1 MLFNKHSE
9 TKQRFGIR
17 KLTIGASSVLLSTLF
32 LTVNNGQKVNAATGD
47 TVTNADSGASVT
59 KETEAN
65 KSNNDSSSVS
75 LTKDATKV
83 TNTSNGTDSIEKQKP
98 EVEDKSADAT
108 TNGSAKAD
116 DTKATEDKPSD
127 SSSDQ
132 KLTEDKTANNEK
144 QNQQQDKTATDAKS
158 SDTSEKSE
166 KAATT
171 ANNKLAKAAV
181 NKFAAK
187 AEVGAMENEEVDYTS
202 DGSARTGSNAAFPV
216 ASTSGLSDDGL
227 VATDDQGVTLSM
239 SKNTL
244 GEGGQLGKSGI
255 TVKLSGT
262 VNAGDIYTI
271 QVPDFGWGYGP
282 INDSTITTAG
292 ALGNFATAKKT
303 NVVIDGQNYANYQ
316 ITFKQGITIDSKGF
330 QIVLNNGNNYYGF
343 SKPTTTLKDGIYDQN
358 IYWSRSSKADPTK
371 ITKNP
376 TLSFTRKIETGFN
389 EPTFNLTAPDRNKV
403 SALVPDTDYQFTLKL
418 NQGTGLNG
426 LTDFT
431 AAQINSARN
440 YGSVITIPV
449 PKGFVLNQDVS
460 LKNSQIGDETTIE
473 QVGGAGGNIIIK
485 VPEGSGRQ
493 GYEGKPG
500 YVIVGRFINHP
511 ETTSTFRAADNITV
525 TEQVLTKDGTKE
537 INAVLP
543 PWQITLKGAK
553 DKPSEGEF
561 GVQAW
566 GNNNGN
572 IFTQTVPTKI
582 ANYFN
587 FTNNTALAYENNLHL
602 TFDFDDGLAIN
613 ALSTPK
619 INDVDRYGT
628 RSYTYTLTLTDGTKV
643 TGTIDAGG
651 KIDVPTKTMTV
662 TVKENDEGKEVYKDV
677 VVPVTIKSADLVPDF
692 WAAGA
697 HGDGILNYRTDGNF
711 GTNQLI
717 SDETFMAYGY
727 ISDVLNNDPNLPEN
741 TKVKSTL
748 TVSSPAYRPDTKFYA
763 TDTQTVLS
771 KDSIKSA
778 LGASANQD
786 KDNRYYSPDID
797 YTKGKYGTIGIKTSD
812 DSRKASNRIVEP
824 IFYYVLPAY
833 TNFTGDLTNIKDFNP
848 GITDGDKSKENI
860 KPKLTS
866 YMVGNQQ
873 VVKLDY
879 SGTGFV
885 YDASKGNNTNPGGGN
900 ILPIAI
906 DADAEPGVYKWNVYL
921 FTQTGIV
928 NHDAI
933 TNTSDVA
940 NKYTQNVVQEAEKAG
955 KSGSLYMIGDGNWE
969 IKTPPVAYA
978 PNTVQGNLDVKSVAN
993 GKSDDKGSEE
1003 MNYTTEIANYSSGT
1017 IKDPY
1022 MLINFPQADDDKKC
1036 FTFEL
1041 TGPEELN
1048 SVNDKLT
1055 SDDYVVYYST
1065 EQQDLPSTKDRG
1077 KVPDMTGYVTSD
1089 QVSDWSKIK
1098 SAVIKFNTTLPS
1110 GSVVGQI
1117 VFKGKDSTLKT
1128 DAGKS
1133 ANFRAAVMGE
1143 TLNPFITENTTI
1155 TVVGKSTVNTRL
1167 HYKDTDGQDHY
1178 INVPTMTKEYN
1189 DNVDT
1194 MNSSDFDLN
1203 SIPKELIPDHYEL
1216 VANQTP
1222 SIINNEDG
1230 NSKDATAEFNKIVTY
1245 AFDGDTV
1252 QFELVPKIDKATQT
1266 INRTVHFRTDGD
1278 NSEEVAED
1286 VSTPVTVTE
1295 LTNEV
1300 TGEKQYSAKI
1310 NVNGQTQNLAVLVG
1324 QNGQI
1329 SLTLPKVD
1337 IPAVSDYY
1345 VVDSTK
1351 TQADAISKT
1360 FAFTKDGTLTFENT
1374 VKYAPVKQELQIK
1387 VYDDESNTPGQ
1398 ALDTTDSGATTN
1410 FTGNSKSDFPADV
1423 ATNLE
1428 ALKAYYENK
1437 NYVVETLPAATGK
1450 FDSTNNGSGADKQ
1463 VQVLEVHL
1471 KHAKDVKTE
1480 SIKVVREVTYSVDS
1494 KLPDAPKAPD
1504 AKVDT
1509 FDGVFSRTVTTD
1521 KVNSNVTKSDWS
1533 GTYTSYGVTSPKLAD
1548 GYHPDKE
1555 VAAKATI
1562 SADFLKNAGKDEIAK
1577 LISDGLKVSDE
1588 VVYSADKQTV
1598 KIRVYDDTTNSE
1610 LSPVTAKSELE
1621 GQGKNVEIS
1630 LDGLTNSDIPAEFSS
1645 NIDLLKSYYESK
1657 GYKFVSNTDIPAK
1670 FDATSNGTGQTDST
1684 PQYVDIHLEHALSLE
1699 KETKTVTRTINY
1711 YDQDQN
1717 KLINEANPKVTEA
1730 QTIEQKV
1737 DFERYAVRD
1746 QVTKQIIG
1754 YATPDQV
1761 TTTGDQTTLK
1771 QADGFTHTTGEAS
1784 DATAAFVVTSDKAV
1798 LPSQVNYDLSKYGY
1812 EAPTDKDGK
1821 SFAQIDEV
1829 TPLPTDKNTVVNVYY
1844 REKVVT
1850 VTVDNPPT
1858 AGTKVPETDTEF
1870 PPNNWDK
1877 DVATN
1882 VSTRTIHY
1890 VYDENTFVN
1899 GKDVSGQLVPGLKD
1913 IEQTVVFT
1921 QSAKIN
1927 LVTGVVSYRGDW
1939 KAHNSTTTNQQG
1951 ETITTDGGNS
1961 FAEVASPSS
1970 KTGYPELK
1978 GYTPHQEVV
1987 NAAKATHGVNAGD
2000 IYVKYV
2006 GNDSLVQIKY
2016 VDEDTGHTLKVD
2028 TKNGKSGE
2036 TFDYSTTDT
2045 IADYEKSG
2053 YELIHDGFTE
2063 NDGNLNN
2070 KTFDS
2075 YDDVPDSQRPE
2086 TINQKWKVTLK
2097 HKKITVTNDDPKDP
2111 DGKIT
2116 TDKGYDHNYPT
2127 GVSETDLNNTVR
2139 RNISF
2144 IYTDKPEGSN
2154 QAFPTETQ
2162 EVAYK
2167 RQATIDLVKLAN
2179 GDSDAVSYSNWKP
2192 KEAGKESFDSYQ
2204 VKPIKGYV
2212 ANYELVPSADVHK
2225 DQDGKAENGQ
2235 DVVVKYSPVGKIIPI
2250 DKDGNEIPNAPTPKY
2265 NNDPTDPTKTTTT
2278 NVPEIPGYHA
2288 EVPNVTP
2295 DNPLEDTKVVYV
2307 KNTQAIDLVY
2317 VDTKTNTT
2325 LTTQNDV
2332 AHGDSGSTIPTSV
2345 TDTLNSTIQSYL
2357 DKGYVIDPYKVSG
2370 TVPDTF
2376 DFSDQT
2382 ADGADKEHQVV
2393 TIYLTHGTVTVTGN
2407 DPKTPGEPIN
2417 PKDPNGSKYPPEAG
2431 KDNLVI
2437 SSQNIIHY
2445 YDEAGNKL
2453 RDDKVTTDDST
2464 LTREVTIDKVTSDVI
2479 STGKW
2484 TGGKE
2489 YENVNTPVVNG
2500 YYTDRVSAGA
2510 STVTP
2515 ADADPNSGRVHN
2527 GVITN
2532 ETTVIYHPMG
2542 HIIPIDKSGNPI
2554 PGAETPIFNND
2565 PNDPTKGSTTKSP
2578 IIPGYHLETPSDSA
2592 ITPDEPGKDR
2602 PVVYVA
2608 DTQELKVQV
2617 FDLDGDTP
2625 DEPLK
2630 TDKTGA
2636 TVGFTGDSFT
2646 NFPSDVAT
2654 NVDSLI
2660 KYYTDRGY
2668 LVKTKP
2674 SDEELSGKFDGDKT
2688 QTQYL
2693 KLQLVHD
2700 KVTVSGEDENTPAP
2714 DTPINE
2720 NDPDSV
2726 KYPSD
2731 VSKDNLVISSEVII
2745 HYEGAGEKTPK
2756 NVIRTVDK
2764 TLTRT
2769 VTIDK
2774 VTGKVTNTSDWSS
2787 NTIEYESVLTPQIQG
2802 YTSDK
2807 VQVDKVSITK
2817 DNAGEAKNGKITYT
2831 FNVVYTPDK
2840 QQLILKVH
2848 DEDTQSYLGDPVIFD
2863 GYTDQE
2869 VGNSPVDK
2877 LEELKKK
2884 YLDLGY
2890 EIVEIPQLDKNYDD
2904 TPNVGGEPDKKPQV
2918 FVLKVK
2924 HRIVP
2929 VTPDDPKTPDDIIP
2943 DSNQN
2948 YPGGLTETDLSRTIT
2963 RTIIVHYPSGTNQE
2977 IKQVVIYTRTA
2988 TVDAVTKEVKYS
3000 AWTTKNSNWPKYVAP
3015 VVPGYTPDKDM
3026 IELTYV
3032 PADGKD
3038 VTVEI
3043 NYTADPEPDEPATPV
3058 KPGEPITPV
3067 TPTKPGKQTKS
3078 VKPKPTKPEKP
3089 AKQIKHEVVKLVKET
3104 KGKQL
3109 YGSAQAKVDSKA
3121 AQNVV
3126 DKTNGNNDKKLPQT
3140 NGESNWQLSLL
3151 GVGVLALALLVWKK
3165 KRDDE

>member
-1 MLFNKHSE
+1 MRQILF
-9 TKQRFGIR
+9 
-17 KLTIGASSVLLSTLF
+17 
-32 LTVNNGQKVNAATGD
+32 
-47 TVTNADSGASVT
+47 
-59 KETEAN
+59 
-65 KSNNDSSSVS
+65 
-75 LTKDATKV
+75 KV
-83 TNTSNGTDSIEKQKP
+83 T
-98 EVEDKSADAT
+98 
-108 TNGSAKAD
+108 
-116 DTKATEDKPSD
+116 
-127 SSSDQ
+127 
-132 KLTEDKTANNEK
+132 LM
-144 QNQQQDKTATDAKS
+144 
-158 SDTSEKSE
+158 
-166 KAATT
+166 
-171 ANNKLAKAAV
+171 L
-181 NKFAAK
+181 
-187 AEVGAMENEEVDYTS
+187 
-202 DGSARTGSNAAFPV
+202 
-216 ASTSGLSDDGL
+216 
-227 VATDDQGVTLSM
+227 
-239 SKNTL
+239 
-244 GEGGQLGKSGI
+244 
-255 TVKLSGT
+255 
-262 VNAGDIYTI
+262 
-271 QVPDFGWGYGP
+271 
-282 INDSTITTAG
+282 
-292 ALGNFATAKKT
+292 
-303 NVVIDGQNYANYQ
+303 
-316 ITFKQGITIDSKGF
+316 
-330 QIVLNNGNNYYGF
+330 
-343 SKPTTTLKDGIYDQN
+343 
-358 IYWSRSSKADPTK
+358 
-371 ITKNP
+371 
-376 TLSFTRKIETGFN
+376 
-389 EPTFNLTAPDRNKV
+389 
-403 SALVPDTDYQFTLKL
+403 
-418 NQGTGLNG
+418 
-426 LTDFT
+426 
-431 AAQINSARN
+431 
-440 YGSVITIPV
+440 
-449 PKGFVLNQDVS
+449 
-460 LKNSQIGDETTIE
+460 
-473 QVGGAGGNIIIK
+473 
-485 VPEGSGRQ
+485 
-493 GYEGKPG
+493 
-500 YVIVGRFINHP
+500 
-511 ETTSTFRAADNITV
+511 
-525 TEQVLTKDGTKE
+525 
-537 INAVLP
+537 
-543 PWQITLKGAK
+543 
-553 DKPSEGEF
+553 
-561 GVQAW
+561 
-566 GNNNGN
+566 
-572 IFTQTVPTKI
+572 
-582 ANYFN
+582 
-587 FTNNTALAYENNLHL
+587 
-602 TFDFDDGLAIN
+602 
-613 ALSTPK
+613 
-619 INDVDRYGT
+619 
-628 RSYTYTLTLTDGTKV
+628 
-643 TGTIDAGG
+643 
-651 KIDVPTKTMTV
+651 
-662 TVKENDEGKEVYKDV
+662 
-677 VVPVTIKSADLVPDF
+677 
-692 WAAGA
+692 
-697 HGDGILNYRTDGNF
+697 
-711 GTNQLI
+711 
-717 SDETFMAYGY
+717 
-727 ISDVLNNDPNLPEN
+727 
-741 TKVKSTL
+741 
-748 TVSSPAYRPDTKFYA
+748 
-763 TDTQTVLS
+763 
-771 KDSIKSA
+771 
-778 LGASANQD
+778 
-786 KDNRYYSPDID
+786 
-797 YTKGKYGTIGIKTSD
+797 
-812 DSRKASNRIVEP
+812 
-824 IFYYVLPAY
+824 
-833 TNFTGDLTNIKDFNP
+833 
-848 GITDGDKSKENI
+848 
-860 KPKLTS
+860 
-866 YMVGNQQ
+866 
-873 VVKLDY
+873 
-879 SGTGFV
+879 
-885 YDASKGNNTNPGGGN
+885 
-900 ILPIAI
+900 
-906 DADAEPGVYKWNVYL
+906 
-921 FTQTGIV
+921 
-928 NHDAI
+928 
-933 TNTSDVA
+933 
-940 NKYTQNVVQEAEKAG
+940 
-955 KSGSLYMIGDGNWE
+955 
-969 IKTPPVAYA
+969 
-978 PNTVQGNLDVKSVAN
+978 KSVAN

-1003 MNYTTEIANYSSGT
+1003 MNYATEIANYSSGS

-1022 MLINFPQADDDKKC
+1022 MLINFPQADPKNS

-1041 TGPEELN
+1041 TGPEEFIALN
-1048 SVNDKLT
+1048 NNLGK
-1055 SDDYVVYYST
+1055 DDFTTYYST
-1065 EQQDLPSTKDRG
+1065 KTQDLPTVKDRG
-1077 KVPDMTGYVTSD
+1077 KVPDMTGYVTAG
-1089 QVSDWSKIK
+1089 QVTDWSKIK
-1098 SAVIKFNTTLPS
+1098 SAVIKFNTTLP
-1110 GSVVGQI
+1110 GGTVLGQI

-1128 DAGKS
+1128 DAGKTS
-1133 ANFRAAVMGE
+1133 YFRAAVMGE
-1143 TLNPFITENTTI
+1143 TINPFLTENTSI
-1155 TVVGKSTVNTRL
+1155 KVVGKSTINTRL
-1167 HYKDTDGQDHY
+1167 HYQDTDRQDHY

-1189 DNVDT
+1189 DNVDR
-1194 MNSSDFDLN
+1194 MKSSDFVLN

-1216 VANQTP
+1216 VANQVP

-1230 NSKDATAEFNKIVTY
+1230 NSKDATAEFNKKVTY
-1245 AFDGDTV
+1245 AFDGDIV
-1252 QFELVPKIDKATQT
+1252 QFELAPKIDKATQT
-1266 INRTVHFRTDGD
+1266 INRTVHFMDD
-1278 NSEEVAED
+1278 NNQKVARD

-1310 NVNGQTQNLAVLVG
+1310 TVNGQTQYLPVLVG

-1337 IPAVSDYY
+1337 ILAVSDYY

-1387 VYDDESNTPGQ
+1387 VYDDESITPGQ

-1562 SADFLKNAGKDEIAK
+1562 SADFLKNAGEDEIAK
-1577 LISDGLKVSDE
+1577 LMSDGLKVSDE

-1645 NIDLLKSYYESK
+1645 NIYLLKSYYESK

-1699 KETKTVTRTINY
+1699 RETKTVTRKINY
-1711 YDQDQN
+1711 YDKDQKNQNNQN

-1737 DFERYAVRD
+1737 DFERYAVID

-1812 EAPTDKDGK
+1812 EAPTTADSA
-1821 SFAQIDEV
+1821 SFAQVDEV
-1829 TPLPTDKNTVVNVYY
+1829 TPKPTDDDTVVNVYY

-1850 VTVDNPPT
+1850 VTVDNPPVEGSEVP
-1858 AGTKVPETDTEF
+1858 GTDAKF
-1870 PPNNWDK
+1870 PANDWSAQK
-1877 DVATN
+1877 ATN
-1882 VSTRTIHY
+1882 TSTRTIHY
-1890 VYDENTFVN
+1890 IYDEKTFVN
-1899 GKDVSGQLVPGLKD
+1899 GEDVSGQPVLGLKD
-1913 IEQTVVFT
+1913 IEQKVNFT
-1921 QSAKIN
+1921 QSATIN
-1927 LVTGVVSYRGDW
+1927 LVTGKVIYQGDW
-1939 KAHNSTTTNQQG
+1939 KVHNSTTTNQQG
-1951 ETITTDGGNS
+1951 EIITTNGGNS

-1987 NAAKATHGVNAGD
+1987 NEAKATHGVNAGD

-2053 YELIHDGFTE
+2053 YELVHDGFTE

-2278 NVPEIPGYHA
+2278 DVPEIPGYHA

-2307 KNTQAIDLVY
+2307 KNTQVIDLVY

-2431 KDNLVI
+2431 KDKLVI

-2445 YDEAGNKL
+2445 YDEAGNKIL
-2453 RDDKVTTDDST
+2453 DDKVTTDDST

-2500 YYTDRVSAGA
+2500 YYTDRASAGA

-2542 HIIPIDKSGNPI
+2542 HIIPIDKSGKKI

-2565 PNDPTKGSTTKSP
+2565 PNDPTKGSTTNSP
-2578 IIPGYHLETPSDSA
+2578 IIPGYHLETPSDSE

-2608 DTQELKVQV
+2608 
-2617 FDLDGDTP
+2617 
-2625 DEPLK
+2625 
-2630 TDKTGA
+2630 
-2636 TVGFTGDSFT
+2636 
-2646 NFPSDVAT
+2646 
-2654 NVDSLI
+2654 
-2660 KYYTDRGY
+2660 
-2668 LVKTKP
+2668 
-2674 SDEELSGKFDGDKT
+2674 
-2688 QTQYL
+2688 
-2693 KLQLVHD
+2693 
-2700 KVTVSGEDENTPAP
+2700 
-2714 DTPINE
+2714 
-2720 NDPDSV
+2720 
-2726 KYPSD
+2726 
-2731 VSKDNLVISSEVII
+2731 
-2745 HYEGAGEKTPK
+2745 
-2756 NVIRTVDK
+2756 
-2764 TLTRT
+2764 
-2769 VTIDK
+2769 
-2774 VTGKVTNTSDWSS
+2774 
-2787 NTIEYESVLTPQIQG
+2787 
-2802 YTSDK
+2802 
-2807 VQVDKVSITK
+2807 
-2817 DNAGEAKNGKITYT
+2817 
-2831 FNVVYTPDK
+2831 DK

-2904 TPNVGGEPDKKPQV
+2904 TPNVGGEPDKEPQV

-2963 RTIIVHYPSGTNQE
+2963 RTIVVNFPSGTSQE
-2977 IKQVVIYTRTA
+2977 IKQVVTYTRTA

-3043 NYTADPEPDEPATPV
+3043 NYTADPEPDEPTTPV

-3067 TPTKPGKQTKS
+3067 TPTKPTTPTKP
-3078 VKPKPTKPEKP
+3078 VKPTKPSKPKKP
-3089 AKQIKHEVVKLVKET
+3089 AKQTKPEVVKPVKET

-3126 DKTNGNNDKKLPQT
+3126 DKTNRNNDKKLPQT

-3151 GVGVLALALLVWKK
+3151 GVGVLALALLVLKK

>member
-17 KLTIGASSVLLSTLF
+17 KLTIGATSVLLSTLF
-32 LTVNNGQKVNAATGD
+32 LTVNNGQKVHAATD
-47 TVTNADSGASVT
+47 ETVTRTD
-59 KETEAN
+59 N
-65 KSNNDSSSVS
+65 KS
-75 LTKDATKV
+75 
-83 TNTSNGTDSIEKQKP
+83 G
-98 EVEDKSADAT
+98 
-108 TNGSAKAD
+108 
-116 DTKATEDKPSD
+116 TEDNAVITENSETTDKAQEAAD
-127 SSSDQ
+127 VTE
-132 KLTEDKTANNEK
+132 KTNEDKTATTEEK
-144 QNQQQDKTATDAKS
+144 QTGDVAK
-158 SDTSEKSE
+158 TSEKVDDN
-166 KAATT
+166 AATDKSSET
-171 ANNKLAKAAV
+171 QASEDKVSSDDKTTDVANTELLRQLTIKKSLLLLTRLKKNNVTTPTSEVAKPAVNNKLADPAPAPS
-181 NKFAAK
+181 
-187 AEVGAMENEEVDYTS
+187 T
-202 DGSARTGSNAAFPV
+202 
-216 ASTSGLSDDGL
+216 ASLSDDGL
-227 VATDDQGVTLSM
+227 VATDDHGVTLSM

-262 VNAGDIYTI
+262 VSAGDVYNI
-271 QVPDFGWGYGP
+271 QVPDFGWGYGWGQYGP

-330 QIVLNNGNNYYGF
+330 QIVLNNGNNYYGQGRP
-343 SKPTTTLKDGIYDQN
+343 STTIKDGKYYQN
-358 IYWSRSSKADPTK
+358 IYWSRSSQADPTK

-376 TLSFTRKIETGFN
+376 TLSFIRKVETGFN
-389 EPTFNLTAPDRNKV
+389 KPTFNLTAPDRNKV

-449 PKGFVLNQDVS
+449 PEGFVLNQDISV
-460 LKNSQIGDETTIE
+460 KNSQIGDKTTIK
-473 QVGGAGGNIIIK
+473 QVGGAGGDIIIT
-485 VPEGSGRQ
+485 VPKGSGRQ
-493 GYEGKPG
+493 GFESAPG

-511 ETTSTFRAADNITV
+511 ETTSTFTAAGNITV

-537 INAVLP
+537 IKAVLP

-553 DKPSEGEF
+553 DKPSEGQF

-628 RSYTYTLTLTDGTKV
+628 RSYAYTLTLTDGTKV

-651 KIDVPTKTMTV
+651 KIDVPTKTMTI
-662 TVKENDEGKEVYKDV
+662 TAKSHDKDGKEEFKDI
-677 VVPVTIKSADLVPDF
+677 VVPVTIKSADLVPNF

-697 HGDGILNYRTDGNF
+697 HGDNILNYRTGGNF

-727 ISDVLNNDPNLPEN
+727 ISDVLNNDLHLPKD

-763 TDTQTVLS
+763 TDTQTVMS

-778 LGASANQD
+778 LWASGKQDAN
-786 KDNRYYSPDID
+786 NRYYSPEID
-797 YTKGKYGTIGIKTSD
+797 YTKEKYGSISINVSN
-812 DSRKASNRIVEP
+812 DSKKASNRIVEP
-824 IFYYVLPAY
+824 TFYYVLPAY
-833 TNFTGDLTNIKDFNP
+833 TNFTGDLTNLLNLNP

-873 VVKLDY
+873 VIKLDY

-885 YDASKGNNTNPGGGN
+885 YDANKDGNT
-900 ILPIAI
+900 LPIAI

-955 KSGSLYMIGDGNWE
+955 KSGSLYMIGQGDWE

-1003 MNYTTEIANYSSGT
+1003 MNYATEIANYSSGS

-1022 MLINFPQADDDKKC
+1022 MLINFPQADPKNG

-1041 TGPEELN
+1041 TGPEEFIALN
-1048 SVNDKLT
+1048 NNLGK
-1055 SDDYVVYYST
+1055 DDFTTYYST
-1065 EQQDLPSTKDRG
+1065 KTQDLPTVKDRG
-1077 KVPDMTGYVTSD
+1077 KVPDMTGYVTAG
-1089 QVSDWSKIK
+1089 QVTDWSKIK
-1098 SAVIKFNTTLPS
+1098 SAVIKFNTTLP
-1110 GSVVGQI
+1110 GGTVLGQI

-1128 DAGKS
+1128 DAGKTS
-1133 ANFRAAVMGE
+1133 YFRAAVMGE
-1143 TLNPFITENTTI
+1143 TINPFLTENTSI
-1155 TVVGKSTVNTRL
+1155 KVVGKSTVNTRL
-1167 HYKDTDGQDHY
+1167 HYQDTDRQDHY

-1194 MNSSDFDLN
+1194 MKSSDFALN

-1216 VANQTP
+1216 VANQVP

-1230 NSKDATAEFNKIVTY
+1230 NSKDATAEFNKTVTY
-1245 AFDGDTV
+1245 AFDGDIV
-1252 QFELVPKIDKATQT
+1252 QFELEPKIDKATQT

-1310 NVNGQTQNLAVLVG
+1310 TVNGQTQDLLVHVG

-1337 IPAVSDYY
+1337 IPDVSDYY

-1360 FAFTKDGTLTFENT
+1360 FTFTKDGSLTFENT

-1387 VYDDESNTPGQ
+1387 VYDDDSDTPDQ
-1398 ALDTTDSGATTN
+1398 DLDTTESGATTD

-1423 ATNLE
+1423 ATNLQ
-1428 ALKAYYENK
+1428 ALKDYYERK
-1437 NYVVETLPAATGK
+1437 NYEVVTLPAASGK
-1450 FDSTNNGSGADKQ
+1450 FDSTNNGSGADTQ
-1463 VQVLEVHL
+1463 VQFLEVHL
-1471 KHAKDVKTE
+1471 KHVKDVKTE

-1494 KLPDAPKAPD
+1494 TSPDAPKAPD

-1521 KVNSNVTKSDWS
+1521 KVNNNVTKSDWS
-1533 GTYTSYGVTSPKLAD
+1533 GTYTSNGVTSPKLAD

-1555 VAAKATI
+1555 IAAKATI
-1562 SADFLKNAGKDEIAK
+1562 SADFLKNTGEDEIAR

-1630 LDGLTNSDIPAEFSS
+1630 LDGLTNSDIPDKFSS

-1657 GYKFVSNTDIPAK
+1657 GYKFVSNTAIPAK

-1684 PQYVDIHLEHALSLE
+1684 PQYVDIHLEHVLSLE
-1699 KETKTVTRTINY
+1699 RETKTVTRKINY
-1711 YDQDQN
+1711 YDKDQKNQNNQN

-1821 SFAQIDEV
+1821 SFAQVDEV

-1890 VYDENTFVN
+1890 VYDKNTFVN
-1899 GKDVSGQLVPGLKD
+1899 GKDVSGQPVPGLKD

-1927 LVTGVVSYRGDW
+1927 LVTGDVIYQGDW
-1939 KAHNSTTTNQQG
+1939 KAHNSTTTNQQR

-1961 FAEVASPSS
+1961 FAEVISPSS
-1970 KTGYPELK
+1970 KTGYLELK

-1987 NAAKATHGVNAGD
+1987 NAAEATHGVNAGD

-2006 GNDSLVQIKY
+2006 GNDSLVQIEY
-2016 VDEDTGHTLKVD
+2016 VDEDTRNALTVD
-2028 TKNGKSGE
+2028 KKTGKSGE
-2036 TFDYSTTDT
+2036 KLEYSTTDL
-2045 IADYEKSG
+2045 IKEYEKQG
-2053 YELIHDGFTE
+2053 YELVHDGFIA
-2063 NDGNLNN
+2063 NDGNHN
-2070 KTFDS
+2070 KETFDS
-2075 YDDVPDSQRPE
+2075 YDDIPNGEHPE
-2086 TINQKWKVTLK
+2086 TINQKWTVTLK
-2097 HKKITVTNDDPKDP
+2097 HKKKTVTSNEPKDP
-2111 DGKIT
+2111 TEKIT
-2116 TDKGYDHNYPT
+2116 DGDYSHDYPANV
-2127 GVSETDLNNTVR
+2127 GQNDLNNTVS

-2144 IYTDKPEGSN
+2144 IYTDKPEGEN
-2154 QAFPTETQ
+2154 QAFPPVTQ
-2162 EVAYK
+2162 EVSYK
-2167 RQATIDLVKLAN
+2167 RDATIDLVKLAK
-2179 GDSDAVSYSNWKP
+2179 GDADAVSYTNWEP
-2192 KEAGKESFDSYQ
+2192 KEAGKESFDNNPVQ
-2204 VKPIKGYV
+2204 VVDGYV
-2212 ANYELVPSADVHK
+2212 ADYVVVPSQDVPK
-2225 DQDGKAENGQ
+2225 DENDKAQNGQ
-2235 DVVVKYSPVGKIIPI
+2235 NIVVKYSPVGKIIPV
-2250 DKDGNEIPNAPTPKY
+2250 DKDGHEIPDASTPKY
-2265 NNDPTDPTKTTTT
+2265 KNDHNDPTKTTTT
-2278 NVPEIPGYHA
+2278 DVPEIPGYHA

-2295 DNPLEDTKVVYV
+2295 DKPDEDTKVVYV
-2307 KNTQAIDLVY
+2307 KNTQTIDLVY
-2317 VDTKTNTT
+2317 VDTTTGQT
-2325 LTTQNDV
+2325 LTTQVNVDQ
-2332 AHGDSGSTIPTSV
+2332 GDSGSAIPTSV
-2345 TDTLNSTIQSYL
+2345 TDTLNATTQSYL
-2357 DKGYVIDPYKVSG
+2357 DKGYVIDTAKAKE
-2370 TVPDTF
+2370 TVPGKF
-2376 DFSDQT
+2376 DYSGQNTDGSDAQP
-2382 ADGADKEHQVV
+2382 QVV
-2393 TIYLTHGTVTVTGN
+2393 TIYLKHGTEIITST
-2407 DPKTPGEPIN
+2407 DPKDAD
-2417 PKDPNGSKYPPEAG
+2417 KS
-2431 KDNLVI
+2431 NLTI
-2437 SSQNIIHY
+2437 SSQNIVHY
-2445 YDEAGNKL
+2445 EGAGNDTPKDVV
-2453 RDDKVTTDDST
+2453 RTDDST
-2464 LTREVTIDKVTSDVI
+2464 LTRTVTIDKVTGEVLETS
-2479 STGKW
+2479 KW
-2484 TGGKE
+2484 TGKKE
-2489 YENVNTPVVNG
+2489 YDDVDTRVVNG
-2500 YYTDRVSAGA
+2500 YYADTKAAGA
-2510 STVTP
+2510 SKVTTDDVSR
-2515 ADADPNSGRVHN
+2515 AKD

-2532 ETTVIYHPMG
+2532 ETTVTYHPMG
-2542 HIIPIDKSGNPI
+2542 KIIPVDKNGNPI
-2554 PGAETPIFNND
+2554 PGSKTPIFNND
-2565 PNDPTKGSTTKSP
+2565 PNDPTKATTTDSP
-2578 IIPGYHLETPSDSA
+2578 IIPGYHLDNPDESS
-2592 ITPDEPGKDR
+2592 ITPDDPGKDR
-2602 PVVYVA
+2602 KVVYVA
-2608 DTQELKVQV
+2608 DTQNLVVQV
-2617 FDLDGDTP
+2617 FDKDSKTSDQPLDT
-2625 DEPLK
+2625 
-2630 TDKTGA
+2630 TKTGA
-2636 TVGFTGDSFT
+2636 TVEFTGDSFT
-2646 NFPSDVAT
+2646 NFPTDIAT
-2654 NVDSLI
+2654 NIDALI
-2660 KYYTDRGY
+2660 KYYEARGY
-2668 LVKTKP
+2668 KVKTKP
-2674 SDEELSGKFDGDKT
+2674 SPDELSAKFDGDKDI
-2688 QTQYL
+2688 TQYL
-2693 KLQLVHD
+2693 KLVLTHD
-2700 KVTVSGEDENTPAP
+2700 TEIVTGENPKTPG
-2714 DTPINE
+2714 TPINPD
-2720 NDPDSV
+2720 DPDSPT
-2726 KYPSD
+2726 YGEETSREH
-2731 VSKDNLVISSEVII
+2731 LVIKSVDVIE
-2745 HYEGAGEKTPK
+2745 YEGAGDKTPET
-2756 NVIRTVDK
+2756 N
-2764 TLTRT
+2764 TRT
-2769 VTIDK
+2769 NDATLIKNVTIDK
-2774 VTGKVTNTSDWSS
+2774 VTGEVIATGEWTGKF
-2787 NTIEYESVLTPQIQG
+2787 IYKPIKTPKIDG
-2802 YTSDK
+2802 YT
-2807 VQVDKVSITK
+2807 VSLE
-2817 DNAGEAKNGKITYT
+2817 NAGGTAISSGDANEAVAGVITRKVK
-2831 FNVVYTPDK
+2831 VVYTPEK
-2840 QQLILKVH
+2840 QELQLKVY
-2848 DEDTQSYLGDPVIFD
+2848 DQDLDKYLGRTDSFY
-2863 GYTDQE
+2863 GWTDQE
-2869 VGNSPVDK
+2869 VGEDPQTRLD
-2877 LEELKKK
+2877 ELKKQFAERGF
-2884 YLDLGY
+2884 D
-2890 EIVEIPQLDKNYDD
+2890 IVEVPKLAKNYDNTENGTSD
-2904 TPNVGGEPDKKPQV
+2904 QDNKPQV
-2918 FVLKVK
+2918 FVLVVK
-2924 HRIVP
+2924 HHIET
-2929 VTPDDPKTPDDIIP
+2929 VTPDDPKTPEDKIP
-2943 DSNQN
+2943 N
-2948 YPGGLTETDLSRTIT
+2948 TIKIT
-2963 RTIIVHYPSGTNQE
+2963 L
-2977 IKQVVIYTRTA
+2977 
-2988 TVDAVTKEVKYS
+2988 
-3000 AWTTKNSNWPKYVAP
+3000 VA
-3015 VVPGYTPDKDM
+3015 
-3026 IELTYV
+3026 
-3032 PADGKD
+3032 
-3038 VTVEI
+3038 
-3043 NYTADPEPDEPATPV
+3043 
-3058 KPGEPITPV
+3058 
-3067 TPTKPGKQTKS
+3067 
-3078 VKPKPTKPEKP
+3078 
-3089 AKQIKHEVVKLVKET
+3089 
-3104 KGKQL
+3104 
-3109 YGSAQAKVDSKA
+3109 
-3121 AQNVV
+3121 
-3126 DKTNGNNDKKLPQT
+3126 
-3140 NGESNWQLSLL
+3140 
-3151 GVGVLALALLVWKK
+3151 
-3165 KRDDE
+3165 

>member
-17 KLTIGASSVLLSTLF
+17 KLTIGATSVLLSTLF
-32 LTVNNGQKVNAATGD
+32 LTVNNGQKVHAATD
-47 TVTNADSGASVT
+47 ETVTRTD
-59 KETEAN
+59 N
-65 KSNNDSSSVS
+65 KS
-75 LTKDATKV
+75 
-83 TNTSNGTDSIEKQKP
+83 G
-98 EVEDKSADAT
+98 
-108 TNGSAKAD
+108 
-116 DTKATEDKPSD
+116 TEDNAVITENSETTDKAQEAAD
-127 SSSDQ
+127 VTE
-132 KLTEDKTANNEK
+132 KTNEDKTATTEEK
-144 QNQQQDKTATDAKS
+144 QTGDVAK
-158 SDTSEKSE
+158 TSEKVDDN
-166 KAATT
+166 AATDKSSET
-171 ANNKLAKAAV
+171 QASEDKVSSDDKTTDVANTELLRQLTIKKSLLLLTRLKKNNVTTPTSEVAKPAVNNKLADPAPAPS
-181 NKFAAK
+181 
-187 AEVGAMENEEVDYTS
+187 T
-202 DGSARTGSNAAFPV
+202 
-216 ASTSGLSDDGL
+216 ASLSDDGL
-227 VATDDQGVTLSM
+227 VATDDHGVTLSM

-262 VNAGDIYTI
+262 VSAGDVYNI
-271 QVPDFGWGYGP
+271 QVPDFGWGYGWGQYGP

-330 QIVLNNGNNYYGF
+330 QIVLNNGNNYYGQGRP
-343 SKPTTTLKDGIYDQN
+343 STTIKDGKYYQN
-358 IYWSRSSKADPTK
+358 IYWSRSSQADPTK

-376 TLSFTRKIETGFN
+376 TLSFIRKVETGFN
-389 EPTFNLTAPDRNKV
+389 KPTFNLTAPDRNKV

-449 PKGFVLNQDVS
+449 PEGFVLNQDISV
-460 LKNSQIGDETTIE
+460 KNSQIGDKTTIK
-473 QVGGAGGNIIIK
+473 QVGGAGGDIIIT
-485 VPEGSGRQ
+485 VPKGSGRQ
-493 GYEGKPG
+493 GFESAPG

-511 ETTSTFRAADNITV
+511 ETTSTFTAAGNITV

-537 INAVLP
+537 IKAVLP

-553 DKPSEGEF
+553 DKPSEGQF

-587 FTNNTALAYENNLHL
+587 FTNNSALAYENNLHL

-628 RSYTYTLTLTDGTKV
+628 RSYAYTLTLTDGTKV

-651 KIDVPTKTMTV
+651 KIDVPTKTMTI
-662 TVKENDEGKEVYKDV
+662 TAKSHDKDGKEEFKDI
-677 VVPVTIKSADLVPDF
+677 VVPVTIKSADLVPNF

-697 HGDGILNYRTDGNF
+697 HGDNILNYRTGGNF

-727 ISDVLNNDPNLPEN
+727 ISDVLNNDLHLPKD

-763 TDTQTVLS
+763 TDTQTVMS

-778 LGASANQD
+778 LWASGKQDAN
-786 KDNRYYSPDID
+786 NRYYSPEID
-797 YTKGKYGTIGIKTSD
+797 YTKEKYGSISINVSN
-812 DSRKASNRIVEP
+812 DSKKASNRIVEP
-824 IFYYVLPAY
+824 TFYYVLPAY
-833 TNFTGDLTNIKDFNP
+833 TNFTGDLTNLLNLNP

-873 VVKLDY
+873 VIKLDY

-885 YDASKGNNTNPGGGN
+885 YDANKDGNT
-900 ILPIAI
+900 LPIAI

-1003 MNYTTEIANYSSGT
+1003 MNYATEIANYSSGS

-1022 MLINFPQADDDKKC
+1022 MLINFPQADPKNG

-1041 TGPEELN
+1041 TGPEEFIALN
-1048 SVNDKLT
+1048 NNLGK
-1055 SDDYVVYYST
+1055 DDFTTYYST
-1065 EQQDLPSTKDRG
+1065 KTQDLPTVKDRG
-1077 KVPDMTGYVTSD
+1077 KVPDMTGYVTAG
-1089 QVSDWSKIK
+1089 QVTDWSKIK
-1098 SAVIKFNTTLPS
+1098 SAVIKFNTTLP
-1110 GSVVGQI
+1110 GGTVLGQI

-1128 DAGKS
+1128 DAGKTS
-1133 ANFRAAVMGE
+1133 YFRAAVMGE
-1143 TLNPFITENTTI
+1143 TINPFLTENTSI
-1155 TVVGKSTVNTRL
+1155 KVVGKSTVNTRL
-1167 HYKDTDGQDHY
+1167 HYQDTDRQDHY

-1194 MNSSDFDLN
+1194 MKSSDFALN

-1216 VANQTP
+1216 VANQVP

-1230 NSKDATAEFNKIVTY
+1230 NSKDATAEFNKTVTY
-1245 AFDGDTV
+1245 AFDGDIV
-1252 QFELVPKIDKATQT
+1252 QFELEPKIDKATQT

-1310 NVNGQTQNLAVLVG
+1310 TVNGQTQDLLVHVG

-1337 IPAVSDYY
+1337 IPDVSDYY

-1360 FAFTKDGTLTFENT
+1360 FTFTKDGSLTFENT

-1387 VYDDESNTPGQ
+1387 VYDDDSDTPDQ
-1398 ALDTTDSGATTN
+1398 DLDTTESGATTD

-1423 ATNLE
+1423 ATNLQ
-1428 ALKAYYENK
+1428 ALKDYYERK
-1437 NYVVETLPAATGK
+1437 NYEVVTLPAASGK
-1450 FDSTNNGSGADKQ
+1450 FDSTNNGSGADTQ
-1463 VQVLEVHL
+1463 VQFLEVHL
-1471 KHAKDVKTE
+1471 KHVKDVKTE

-1494 KLPDAPKAPD
+1494 TSPDAPKAPD

-1521 KVNSNVTKSDWS
+1521 KVNNNVTKSDWS
-1533 GTYTSYGVTSPKLAD
+1533 GTYTSNGVTSPKLAD

-1555 VAAKATI
+1555 IAAKATI
-1562 SADFLKNAGKDEIAK
+1562 SADFLKNTGEDEIAR

-1630 LDGLTNSDIPAEFSS
+1630 LDGLTNSDIPDKFSS

-1657 GYKFVSNTDIPAK
+1657 GYKFVSNTAIPAK

-1684 PQYVDIHLEHALSLE
+1684 PQYVDIHLEHVLSLE
-1699 KETKTVTRTINY
+1699 RETKTVTRKINY
-1711 YDQDQN
+1711 YDKDQKNQNNQN

-1821 SFAQIDEV
+1821 SFAQVDEV

-1890 VYDENTFVN
+1890 VYDKNTFVN
-1899 GKDVSGQLVPGLKD
+1899 GKDVSGQPVPGLKD

-1927 LVTGVVSYRGDW
+1927 LVTGDVIYQGDW
-1939 KAHNSTTTNQQG
+1939 KAHNSTTTNQQR

-1961 FAEVASPSS
+1961 FAEVISPSS
-1970 KTGYPELK
+1970 KTGYLELK

-1987 NAAKATHGVNAGD
+1987 NAAEATHGVNAGD

-2006 GNDSLVQIKY
+2006 GNDSLVQIEY
-2016 VDEDTGHTLKVD
+2016 VDEDTRNALTVD
-2028 TKNGKSGE
+2028 KKTGKSGE
-2036 TFDYSTTDT
+2036 KLEYSTTDL
-2045 IADYEKSG
+2045 IKEYEKQG
-2053 YELIHDGFTE
+2053 YELVHDGFIA
-2063 NDGNLNN
+2063 NDGNHN
-2070 KTFDS
+2070 KETFDS
-2075 YDDVPDSQRPE
+2075 YDDIPNGEHPE
-2086 TINQKWKVTLK
+2086 TINQKWTVTLK
-2097 HKKITVTNDDPKDP
+2097 HKKKTVTSNEPKDP
-2111 DGKIT
+2111 TEKIT
-2116 TDKGYDHNYPT
+2116 DGDYSHDYPANV
-2127 GVSETDLNNTVR
+2127 GQNDLNNTVS

-2144 IYTDKPEGSN
+2144 IYTDKPEGEN
-2154 QAFPTETQ
+2154 QAFPPVTQ
-2162 EVAYK
+2162 EVSYK
-2167 RQATIDLVKLAN
+2167 RDATIDLVKLAK
-2179 GDSDAVSYSNWKP
+2179 GDADAVSYTNWEP
-2192 KEAGKESFDSYQ
+2192 KEAGKESFDNNPVQ
-2204 VKPIKGYV
+2204 VVDGYV
-2212 ANYELVPSADVHK
+2212 ADYVVVPSQDVPK
-2225 DQDGKAENGQ
+2225 DENDKAQNGQ
-2235 DVVVKYSPVGKIIPI
+2235 NIVVKYSPVGKIIPV
-2250 DKDGNEIPNAPTPKY
+2250 DKDGHEIPDASTPKY
-2265 NNDPTDPTKTTTT
+2265 KNDHNDPTKTTTT
-2278 NVPEIPGYHA
+2278 DVPEIPGYHA

-2295 DNPLEDTKVVYV
+2295 DKPDEDTKVVYV
-2307 KNTQAIDLVY
+2307 KNTQTIDLVY
-2317 VDTKTNTT
+2317 VDTTTGQT
-2325 LTTQNDV
+2325 LTTQVNVDQ
-2332 AHGDSGSTIPTSV
+2332 GDSGSAIPTSV
-2345 TDTLNSTIQSYL
+2345 TDTLNATTQSYL
-2357 DKGYVIDPYKVSG
+2357 DKGYVIDTAKAKE
-2370 TVPDTF
+2370 TVPGKF
-2376 DFSDQT
+2376 DYSGQNTDGSDAQP
-2382 ADGADKEHQVV
+2382 QVV
-2393 TIYLTHGTVTVTGN
+2393 TIYLKHGTEIITST
-2407 DPKTPGEPIN
+2407 DPKDAD
-2417 PKDPNGSKYPPEAG
+2417 KS
-2431 KDNLVI
+2431 NLTI
-2437 SSQNIIHY
+2437 SSQNIVHY
-2445 YDEAGNKL
+2445 EGAGNDTPKDVV
-2453 RDDKVTTDDST
+2453 RTDDST
-2464 LTREVTIDKVTSDVI
+2464 LTRTVTIDKVTGEVLETS
-2479 STGKW
+2479 KW
-2484 TGGKE
+2484 TGKKE
-2489 YENVNTPVVNG
+2489 YDDVDTRVVNG
-2500 YYTDRVSAGA
+2500 YYADTKAAGA
-2510 STVTP
+2510 SKVTTDDVSR
-2515 ADADPNSGRVHN
+2515 AKD

-2532 ETTVIYHPMG
+2532 ETTVTYHPMG
-2542 HIIPIDKSGNPI
+2542 KIIPVDKNGNPI
-2554 PGAETPIFNND
+2554 PGSKTPIFNND
-2565 PNDPTKGSTTKSP
+2565 PNDPTKATTTDSP
-2578 IIPGYHLETPSDSA
+2578 IIPGYHLDNPDESS
-2592 ITPDEPGKDR
+2592 ITPDDPGKDR
-2602 PVVYVA
+2602 KVVYVA
-2608 DTQELKVQV
+2608 DTQNLVVQV
-2617 FDLDGDTP
+2617 FDKDSKTSDQPLDT
-2625 DEPLK
+2625 
-2630 TDKTGA
+2630 TKTGA
-2636 TVGFTGDSFT
+2636 TVEFTGDSFT
-2646 NFPSDVAT
+2646 NFPTDIAT
-2654 NVDSLI
+2654 NIDALI
-2660 KYYTDRGY
+2660 KYYEARGY
-2668 LVKTKP
+2668 KVKTKP
-2674 SDEELSGKFDGDKT
+2674 SPDELSAKFDGDKDI
-2688 QTQYL
+2688 TQYL
-2693 KLQLVHD
+2693 KLVLTHD
-2700 KVTVSGEDENTPAP
+2700 TEIVTGENPKTPG
-2714 DTPINE
+2714 TPINPD
-2720 NDPDSV
+2720 DPDSPT
-2726 KYPSD
+2726 YGEETSREH
-2731 VSKDNLVISSEVII
+2731 LVIKSVDVIE
-2745 HYEGAGEKTPK
+2745 YEGAGDKTPET
-2756 NVIRTVDK
+2756 N
-2764 TLTRT
+2764 TRT
-2769 VTIDK
+2769 NDATLIKNVTIDK
-2774 VTGKVTNTSDWSS
+2774 VTGEVIATGEWTGKF
-2787 NTIEYESVLTPQIQG
+2787 IYKPIKTPKIDG
-2802 YTSDK
+2802 YT
-2807 VQVDKVSITK
+2807 VSLE
-2817 DNAGEAKNGKITYT
+2817 NAGGTAISSGDANEAVAGVITRKVK
-2831 FNVVYTPDK
+2831 VVYTPEK
-2840 QQLILKVH
+2840 QELQLKVY
-2848 DEDTQSYLGDPVIFD
+2848 DQDLDKYLGRTDSFY
-2863 GYTDQE
+2863 GWTDQE
-2869 VGNSPVDK
+2869 VGEDPQTRLD
-2877 LEELKKK
+2877 ELKKQFAERGF
-2884 YLDLGY
+2884 D
-2890 EIVEIPQLDKNYDD
+2890 IVEVPKLAKNYDNTENGTSD
-2904 TPNVGGEPDKKPQV
+2904 QDNKPQV
-2918 FVLKVK
+2918 FVLVVK
-2924 HRIVP
+2924 HHIET
-2929 VTPDDPKTPDDIIP
+2929 VTPDDPKTPEDKIP
-2943 DSNQN
+2943 N
-2948 YPGGLTETDLSRTIT
+2948 TIKIT
-2963 RTIIVHYPSGTNQE
+2963 L
-2977 IKQVVIYTRTA
+2977 
-2988 TVDAVTKEVKYS
+2988 
-3000 AWTTKNSNWPKYVAP
+3000 VA
-3015 VVPGYTPDKDM
+3015 
-3026 IELTYV
+3026 
-3032 PADGKD
+3032 
-3038 VTVEI
+3038 
-3043 NYTADPEPDEPATPV
+3043 
-3058 KPGEPITPV
+3058 
-3067 TPTKPGKQTKS
+3067 
-3078 VKPKPTKPEKP
+3078 
-3089 AKQIKHEVVKLVKET
+3089 
-3104 KGKQL
+3104 
-3109 YGSAQAKVDSKA
+3109 
-3121 AQNVV
+3121 
-3126 DKTNGNNDKKLPQT
+3126 
-3140 NGESNWQLSLL
+3140 
-3151 GVGVLALALLVWKK
+3151 
-3165 KRDDE
+3165 

>member
-17 KLTIGASSVLLSTLF
+17 KLTIGATSVLLSTLF
-32 LTVNNGQKVNAATGD
+32 LTVNNGQKVHAATD
-47 TVTNADSGASVT
+47 ETVTNAD
-59 KETEAN
+59 N
-65 KSNNDSSSVS
+65 KS
-75 LTKDATKV
+75 
-83 TNTSNGTDSIEKQKP
+83 G
-98 EVEDKSADAT
+98 
-108 TNGSAKAD
+108 
-116 DTKATEDKPSD
+116 TEDKAVTTENSETED
-127 SSSDQ
+127 KAQ
-132 KLTEDKTANNEK
+132 EATNVTKKTNEDKTATTEEK
-144 QNQQQDKTATDAKS
+144 QTGAVAK
-158 SDTSEKSE
+158 TSEKVGDN
-166 KAATT
+166 ATT
-171 ANNKLAKAAV
+171 DKSSETQASEDKVSSDDKTTDVANTELLRQLTIKKSLLLLTRLKKNNVTTPTSEVAKPAVNNKLAAPA
-181 NKFAAK
+181 
-187 AEVGAMENEEVDYTS
+187 
-202 DGSARTGSNAAFPV
+202 P
-216 ASTSGLSDDGL
+216 ASLSDDGL
-227 VATDDQGVTLSM
+227 VATDDHGVTLSM

-262 VNAGDIYTI
+262 VSAGDVYNI
-271 QVPDFGWGYGP
+271 QVPDFGWGYE

-330 QIVLNNGNNYYGF
+330 QIVLNNGNNYNGQGRP
-343 SKPTTTLKDGIYDQN
+343 STTIKDGIYDQN
-358 IYWSRSSKADPTK
+358 IYWSRSSQADPTK
-371 ITKNP
+371 VTENSS
-376 TLSFTRKIETGFN
+376 LSFTRKVETGFN
-389 EPTFNLTAPDRNKV
+389 KPTFNLTAPDGNKV

-449 PKGFVLNQDVS
+449 PEGFVLNQDISV
-460 LKNSQIGDETTIE
+460 KNSQIGDKTTIE
-473 QVGGAGGNIIIK
+473 QVGGAGGDIIIT
-485 VPEGSGRQ
+485 VPKGSGRQ
-493 GYEGKPG
+493 GFESAPG

-511 ETTSTFRAADNITV
+511 ETTSTFTAAGNITV

-537 INAVLP
+537 IKAVLP

-553 DKPSEGEF
+553 DKPSEGQF

-587 FTNNTALAYENNLHL
+587 FTNNSALAYENNLHL

-619 INDVDRYGT
+619 INDIDRYGT

-651 KIDVPTKTMTV
+651 KIDVPTKTMTI
-662 TVKENDEGKEVYKDV
+662 TAKSHDKDGKEEFKDI
-677 VVPVTIKSADLVPDF
+677 VVPVTIKSADLVPNF

-697 HGDGILNYRTDGNF
+697 HGDNILNYRTGGNF

-727 ISDVLNNDPNLPEN
+727 ISDVLNNDLHLPKD

-763 TDTQTVLS
+763 TDTQTVMS

-778 LGASANQD
+778 LWASGKQDAN
-786 KDNRYYSPDID
+786 NRYYSPEID
-797 YTKGKYGTIGIKTSD
+797 YTKEKYGSISINVSN
-812 DSRKASNRIVEP
+812 DSKKASNRIVEP
-824 IFYYVLPAY
+824 TFYYVLPAY
-833 TNFTGDLTNIKDFNP
+833 TNFTGDLTNLLNLNP

-873 VVKLDY
+873 VIKLDY

-885 YDASKGNNTNPGGGN
+885 YDANKDGNT
-900 ILPIAI
+900 LPIAI

-955 KSGSLYMIGDGNWE
+955 KSGSLYMIGQGDWE

-1003 MNYTTEIANYSSGT
+1003 MNYATEIANYSSGS

-1022 MLINFPQADDDKKC
+1022 MLINFPQADPKNS

-1041 TGPEELN
+1041 TGPEEFIALN
-1048 SVNDKLT
+1048 NNLGK
-1055 SDDYVVYYST
+1055 DDFTTYYST
-1065 EQQDLPSTKDRG
+1065 KTQDLPTVKDRG
-1077 KVPDMTGYVTSD
+1077 KVPDMTGYVTAG
-1089 QVSDWSKIK
+1089 QVTDWSKIK
-1098 SAVIKFNTTLPS
+1098 SAVIKFNTTLP
-1110 GSVVGQI
+1110 GGTVLGQI

-1128 DAGKS
+1128 DAGKTS
-1133 ANFRAAVMGE
+1133 YFRAAVMGE
-1143 TLNPFITENTTI
+1143 TINPFLTENTSI
-1155 TVVGKSTVNTRL
+1155 KVVGKSTVNTRL
-1167 HYKDTDGQDHY
+1167 HYQDTDRQDHY

-1194 MNSSDFDLN
+1194 MKSSDFALN

-1216 VANQTP
+1216 VANQVP

-1230 NSKDATAEFNKIVTY
+1230 NSKDATAEFNKTVTY
-1245 AFDGDTV
+1245 AFDGDIV
-1252 QFELVPKIDKATQT
+1252 QFELEPKNDKATQT

-1278 NSEEVAED
+1278 NSKEVAED

-1310 NVNGQTQNLAVLVG
+1310 TVNGQTQDLLVHVG

-1337 IPAVSDYY
+1337 IPDVSDYY

-1398 ALDTTDSGATTN
+1398 ALDTTDSGATTD

-1428 ALKAYYENK
+1428 ALKAYYEKK
-1437 NYVVETLPAATGK
+1437 NYVVETLPAVTGK
-1450 FDSTNNGSGADKQ
+1450 FDSTDNGSGADKQ

-1494 KLPDAPKAPD
+1494 KSPDAPKAPD

-1509 FDGVFSRTVTTD
+1509 FDRVFSRTVTTD
-1521 KVNSNVTKSDWS
+1521 KVNKNVTKSDWS
-1533 GTYTSYGVTSPKLAD
+1533 GTYTSDGVTSPKLAD

-1562 SADFLKNAGKDEIAK
+1562 SADFLKNAGEDEIAQ
-1577 LISDGLKVSDE
+1577 LMSDGLKVSDE

-1598 KIRVYDDTTNSE
+1598 KIRVYDDTTDSE

-1630 LDGLTNSDIPAEFSS
+1630 LDGLTNSDIPAKFSS
-1645 NIDLLKSYYESK
+1645 NIVLLKSYYKSK
-1657 GYKFVSNTDIPAK
+1657 GYKFVSNTAIPAK

-1699 KETKTVTRTINY
+1699 RETKTVTRKINY
-1711 YDQDQN
+1711 YDKDQKNQNNQN

-1761 TTTGDQTTLK
+1761 TTTDDQTTLK
-1771 QADGFTHTTGEAS
+1771 QADGFTHTTG

-1890 VYDENTFVN
+1890 VYDKNTFVN
-1899 GKDVSGQLVPGLKD
+1899 GKDVSGQPVPGLKD

-1961 FAEVASPSS
+1961 FTEVVSPSS
-1970 KTGYPELK
+1970 KNGYLELK

-1987 NAAKATHGVNAGD
+1987 NAAEATHGVNAGD

-2006 GNDSLVQIKY
+2006 GNDSLVQIEY
-2016 VDEDTGHTLKVD
+2016 IDEDTGNALKVD
-2028 TKNGKSGE
+2028 KKTGKSGE
-2036 TFDYSTTDT
+2036 KLEYSTTDL
-2045 IADYEKSG
+2045 IKEYEKQG
-2053 YELIHDGFTE
+2053 YELVHDGFTA
-2063 NDGNLNN
+2063 NDGNHN
-2070 KTFDS
+2070 KETFDS
-2075 YDDVPDSQRPE
+2075 YDDIPNGEHPE
-2086 TINQKWKVTLK
+2086 TINQKWTVTLK
-2097 HKKITVTNDDPKDP
+2097 HKKKTVTSNEPKDP
-2111 DGKIT
+2111 TEKIT
-2116 TDKGYDHNYPT
+2116 DGDYSHDYPANV
-2127 GVSETDLNNTVR
+2127 GQNDLNNTVS

-2144 IYTDKPEGSN
+2144 IYTDKPEGEN
-2154 QAFPTETQ
+2154 QAFPPVTQ
-2162 EVAYK
+2162 EVSYK
-2167 RQATIDLVKLAN
+2167 RDATIDLVKLAK
-2179 GDSDAVSYSNWKP
+2179 GDADAVSYTNWEP
-2192 KEAGKESFDSYQ
+2192 KEAGKESFDNNPVQ
-2204 VKPIKGYV
+2204 VVDGYV
-2212 ANYELVPSADVHK
+2212 ADYVVVPSQDVPK
-2225 DQDGKAENGQ
+2225 DENDKAQNGQ
-2235 DVVVKYSPVGKIIPI
+2235 NIVVKYSPVGKIIPV
-2250 DKDGNEIPNAPTPKY
+2250 DKDGHEIPDASTPKY
-2265 NNDPTDPTKTTTT
+2265 KNDHNDPTKTTTT
-2278 NVPEIPGYHA
+2278 DVPEIPGYHA

-2295 DNPLEDTKVVYV
+2295 DKPGEDTKVVYV
-2307 KNTQAIDLVY
+2307 KNTQTIDLVY
-2317 VDTKTNTT
+2317 VDTTTGQT
-2325 LTTQNDV
+2325 LTTQVNVDQ
-2332 AHGDSGSTIPTSV
+2332 GDSGSAIPTSV
-2345 TDTLNSTIQSYL
+2345 TDTLNATTQSYL
-2357 DKGYVIDPYKVSG
+2357 DKGYVIDTAKAKE
-2370 TVPDTF
+2370 TVPGKF
-2376 DFSDQT
+2376 DYSGQNTDGSDAQP
-2382 ADGADKEHQVV
+2382 QVV
-2393 TIYLTHGTVTVTGN
+2393 TIYLKHGTEIITST
-2407 DPKTPGEPIN
+2407 DPKDAD
-2417 PKDPNGSKYPPEAG
+2417 KS
-2431 KDNLVI
+2431 NLTI
-2437 SSQNIIHY
+2437 SSQNIVHY
-2445 YDEAGNKL
+2445 EGAGNDTPKDVV
-2453 RDDKVTTDDST
+2453 RTDDST
-2464 LTREVTIDKVTSDVI
+2464 LTRTVTIDKVTGEVLETS
-2479 STGKW
+2479 KW
-2484 TGGKE
+2484 TGKKE
-2489 YENVNTPVVNG
+2489 YDDVDTRVVNG
-2500 YYTDRVSAGA
+2500 YYADTKAAGA
-2510 STVTP
+2510 SKVTTDDVSR
-2515 ADADPNSGRVHN
+2515 AKD

-2532 ETTVIYHPMG
+2532 ETTVTYHPMG
-2542 HIIPIDKSGNPI
+2542 KIIPVDKNGNPI
-2554 PGAETPIFNND
+2554 PGSKTPIFNND
-2565 PNDPTKGSTTKSP
+2565 PNDPTKATTTDSP
-2578 IIPGYHLETPSDSA
+2578 IIPGYHLDNPDESS
-2592 ITPDEPGKDR
+2592 ITPDDPGKDR
-2602 PVVYVA
+2602 KVVYVA
-2608 DTQELKVQV
+2608 DTQNLVVQV
-2617 FDLDGDTP
+2617 FDKDSKIPDQPLDT
-2625 DEPLK
+2625 
-2630 TDKTGA
+2630 TKTGA
-2636 TVGFTGDSFT
+2636 TVEFTGDSFT
-2646 NFPSDVAT
+2646 NFPTDVAT
-2654 NVDSLI
+2654 NIDALI
-2660 KYYTDRGY
+2660 KYYEARGY
-2668 LVKTKP
+2668 KVETKP
-2674 SDEELSGKFDGDKT
+2674 STDELSAKFDGDKDI
-2688 QTQYL
+2688 TQYL
-2693 KLQLVHD
+2693 KLVLTHD
-2700 KVTVSGEDENTPAP
+2700 TEIVTGENPKTPG
-2714 DTPINE
+2714 TPINPD
-2720 NDPDSV
+2720 DPDSPT
-2726 KYPSD
+2726 YGEETSREH
-2731 VSKDNLVISSEVII
+2731 LVIKSVDVIE
-2745 HYEGAGEKTPK
+2745 YEGAGDKTPET
-2756 NVIRTVDK
+2756 N
-2764 TLTRT
+2764 TRT
-2769 VTIDK
+2769 NDATLIKNVTIDK
-2774 VTGKVTNTSDWSS
+2774 VTGEVIATGEWTGKF
-2787 NTIEYESVLTPQIQG
+2787 IYEPIKTPKIDG
-2802 YTSDK
+2802 YT
-2807 VQVDKVSITK
+2807 VSLE
-2817 DNAGEAKNGKITYT
+2817 NAGGTAISSGDANEAVAGVITRKVK
-2831 FNVVYTPDK
+2831 VVYTPEK
-2840 QQLILKVH
+2840 QELQLKVY
-2848 DEDTQSYLGDPVIFD
+2848 DQDLDKYLGKTDSFY
-2863 GYTDQE
+2863 GLTDQE
-2869 VGNSPVDK
+2869 VGEDPQTRLD
-2877 LEELKKK
+2877 ELKKQFAERGF
-2884 YLDLGY
+2884 D
-2890 EIVEIPQLDKNYDD
+2890 IVEVPELAKNYDNTENGTSD
-2904 TPNVGGEPDKKPQV
+2904 QDNKPQV
-2918 FVLKVK
+2918 FVLVVK
-2924 HRIVP
+2924 HHIET
-2929 VTPDDPKTPDDIIP
+2929 VTPDDPKTPEDKIP
-2943 DSNQN
+2943 NTNQN
-2948 YPGGLTETDLSRTIT
+2948 YPSGLTETDLSKTIT
-2963 RTIIVHYPSGTNQE
+2963 RTIIVHMPDGSTKE
-2977 IKQVVIYTRTA
+2977 IKQEVVYTRTA
-2988 TVDAVTKEVKYS
+2988 TVDSVTKEVKYTD
-3000 AWTTKNSNWPKYVAP
+3000 WTSKNSNWPEYQSP
-3015 VVPGYTPDKDM
+3015 DVPGYTVD
-3026 IELTYV
+3026 IEKVELAKV
-3032 PADGKD
+3032 PVDGHD

-3043 NYTADPEPDEPATPV
+3043 NYTADPVPDEPVNPSNPGNPGTTTPDQPQQPGKPTDPTKPSEPNKPS
-3058 KPGEPITPV
+3058 KPGRPTNPNHPTKPV
-3067 TPTKPGKQTKS
+3067 TPAKPDQTHDQHSKVNGETDLNGFVDGIS
-3078 VKPKPTKPEKP
+3078 DEK
-3089 AKQIKHEVVKLVKET
+3089 AGAVA
-3104 KGKQL
+3104 GA
-3109 YGSAQAKVDSKA
+3109 SDNAQAGA
-3121 AQNVV
+3121 
-3126 DKTNGNNDKKLPQT
+3126 KKLPQT
-3140 NGESNWQLSLL
+3140 SGESGWQASLL
-3151 GVGVLALALLVWKK
+3151 GMGLFFISLFGFKK
-3165 KRDDE
+3165 KKEDE

>member
-17 KLTIGASSVLLSTLF
+17 KLTIGATSVLLSTLF
-32 LTVNNGQKVNAATGD
+32 LTVNNGQKVHAATD
-47 TVTNADSGASVT
+47 ETVTNAD
-59 KETEAN
+59 N
-65 KSNNDSSSVS
+65 KSGTEDN
-75 LTKDATKV
+75 AV
-83 TNTSNGTDSIEKQKP
+83 TTENSE
-98 EVEDKSADAT
+98 
-108 TNGSAKAD
+108 
-116 DTKATEDKPSD
+116 TEDKA
-127 SSSDQ
+127 Q
-132 KLTEDKTANNEK
+132 QAANVTEKTNEDKTATTEEK
-144 QNQQQDKTATDAKS
+144 QTEVVAK
-158 SDTSEKSE
+158 TSEKVGNNATINKSLEAQASE
-166 KAATT
+166 DKTTNAANTEEATKT
-171 ANNKLAKAAV
+171 ANDQKSLLLLTRLKKANVATSKVAKQAV
-181 NKFAAK
+181 NIK
-187 AEVGAMENEEVDYTS
+187 
-202 DGSARTGSNAAFPV
+202 SAGP
-216 ASTSGLSDDGL
+216 STAGLSDDGL

-239 SKNTL
+239 SKKTL

-262 VNAGDIYTI
+262 VSAGDVYNI
-271 QVPDFGWGYGP
+271 QVPDFGWGYE

-330 QIVLNNGNNYYGF
+330 QIVLNNGNNYNGQGRP
-343 SKPTTTLKDGIYDQN
+343 STTIKDGIYDQN
-358 IYWSRSSKADPTK
+358 IYWSRSSQADPTK
-371 ITKNP
+371 VTENSS
-376 TLSFTRKIETGFN
+376 LSFTRKVETGFN
-389 EPTFNLTAPDRNKV
+389 KPTFNLTAPDGNKV

-440 YGSVITIPV
+440 YGSVITIPI

-473 QVGGAGGNIIIK
+473 QVGGAGGDIIIT
-485 VPEGSGRQ
+485 VPKGSGRQ
-493 GYEGKPG
+493 GFESAPG

-511 ETTSTFRAADNITV
+511 ETTSTFTAAGNITV

-553 DKPSEGEF
+553 DKPSEGQF

-587 FTNNTALAYENNLHL
+587 FTNNSALAYENNLHL

-619 INDVDRYGT
+619 INDIDRYGT

-651 KIDVPTKTMTV
+651 KIDVPTKTMTI
-662 TVKENDEGKEVYKDV
+662 TAKSHDKDGKEEFKDI
-677 VVPVTIKSADLVPDF
+677 VVPVTIKSADLVPNF

-697 HGDGILNYRTDGNF
+697 HGDNILNYRTSGNF

-727 ISDVLNNDPNLPEN
+727 ISDVLNNDLHLPKD

-797 YTKGKYGTIGIKTSD
+797 YTKGKYGTIGISTSD

-955 KSGSLYMIGDGNWE
+955 KSGSLYMIGDGNWK

-1003 MNYTTEIANYSSGT
+1003 MNYATEIANYSSGT

-1310 NVNGQTQNLAVLVG
+1310 NVNGQTQDLLVHVG

-1428 ALKAYYENK
+1428 ALKDYYERK
-1437 NYVVETLPAATGK
+1437 NYEVVTLPAASGK
-1450 FDSTNNGSGADKQ
+1450 FDSTNNGSGADTQ
-1463 VQVLEVHL
+1463 VQFLEVHL
-1471 KHAKDVKTE
+1471 KHVKDVKTE

-1494 KLPDAPKAPD
+1494 TSPDAPKAPD

-1521 KVNSNVTKSDWS
+1521 KVNNNVTKSDWS
-1533 GTYTSYGVTSPKLAD
+1533 GTYTSNGVTSPKLAD

-1555 VAAKATI
+1555 IAAKATI
-1562 SADFLKNAGKDEIAK
+1562 SADFLKNTGEDEIAK

-1699 KETKTVTRTINY
+1699 RETKTVTRKINY
-1711 YDQDQN
+1711 YDKDQKNQNNQN

-2053 YELIHDGFTE
+2053 YELVHDGFTE

-2070 KTFDS
+2070 KTFDP

-2097 HKKITVTNDDPKDP
+2097 HKKITVNNDDPKDP

-2179 GDSDAVSYSNWKP
+2179 GDSDAVSYSNWEP

-2212 ANYELVPSADVHK
+2212 ANYELVPSAGVHK

-2250 DKDGNEIPNAPTPKY
+2250 DKDGNEIPNAPTPEY
-2265 NNDPTDPTKTTTT
+2265 NNDPTNPTKTTTT
-2278 NVPEIPGYHA
+2278 DVPEIPGYHA

-2307 KNTQAIDLVY
+2307 KNTQVIDLVY

-2357 DKGYVIDPYKVSG
+2357 DKGYVIAPDKVSG

-2376 DFSDQT
+2376 DFSDQ
-2382 ADGADKEHQVV
+2382 AANGADKEHQVV

-2484 TGGKE
+2484 IGGKE
-2489 YENVNTPVVNG
+2489 YGNVDTPVVNG
-2500 YYTDRVSAGA
+2500 YYADRVSAGA
-2510 STVTP
+2510 STVIP

-2542 HIIPIDKSGNPI
+2542 HIIPIDKSGNKI

-2565 PNDPTKGSTTKSP
+2565 PKDPTKASTTNSP

-2592 ITPDEPGKDR
+2592 ITPDEPGTNR
-2602 PVVYVA
+2602 LVVYVA

-2636 TVGFTGDSFT
+2636 TVDFTGDSFT

-2654 NVDSLI
+2654 NIDALI
-2660 KYYTDRGY
+2660 KYYEARGY
-2668 LVKTKP
+2668 KVETKP
-2674 SDEELSGKFDGDKT
+2674 STDELSAKFDGDKDT
-2688 QTQYL
+2688 TQYL
-2693 KLQLVHD
+2693 KLVLTHD
-2700 KVTVSGEDENTPAP
+2700 TETVTGENPKTPG
-2714 DTPINE
+2714 TPINPD
-2720 NDPDSV
+2720 DPDSPT
-2726 KYPSD
+2726 YGEETSREH
-2731 VSKDNLVISSEVII
+2731 LVIKSVDVIE
-2745 HYEGAGEKTPK
+2745 YEGAGDKTPET
-2756 NVIRTVDK
+2756 N
-2764 TLTRT
+2764 TRT
-2769 VTIDK
+2769 NDATLIKNVTIDK
-2774 VTGKVTNTSDWSS
+2774 VTGEVIATGEWTGKF
-2787 NTIEYESVLTPQIQG
+2787 IYEPIKTLKIDG
-2802 YTSDK
+2802 YT
-2807 VQVDKVSITK
+2807 VSLE
-2817 DNAGEAKNGKITYT
+2817 NAGGTAISSGDANEAVDGVITRKVK
-2831 FNVVYTPDK
+2831 VVYTPEK
-2840 QQLILKVH
+2840 QELQLKVY
-2848 DEDTQSYLGDPVIFD
+2848 DQDLDKYLGGTDSFY
-2863 GYTDQE
+2863 GLTDQE
-2869 VGNSPVDK
+2869 VGEDPQTRLD
-2877 LEELKKK
+2877 ELKKQFAERGF
-2884 YLDLGY
+2884 D
-2890 EIVEIPQLDKNYDD
+2890 IVEVPELAKNYDNTENGAGD
-2904 TPNVGGEPDKKPQV
+2904 QDNKPQV
-2918 FVLKVK
+2918 FVLVVK
-2924 HRIVP
+2924 HHIET
-2929 VTPDDPKTPDDIIP
+2929 VTPDDPKTPDDKIP
-2943 DSNQN
+2943 NTNQN
-2948 YPGGLTETDLSRTIT
+2948 YPGGLTETDLSKTIT
-2963 RTIIVHYPSGTNQE
+2963 RTIIVHMPDGSTKE
-2977 IKQVVIYTRTA
+2977 IKQEVVYTRTA
-2988 TVDAVTKEVKYS
+2988 TVDSVTKEVTYTD
-3000 AWTTKNSNWPKYVAP
+3000 WTSKNSNWSEYQSPDI
-3015 VVPGYTPDKDM
+3015 PGYTVD
-3026 IELTYV
+3026 IEKVELAKV
-3032 PADGKD
+3032 PVDGHD

-3043 NYTADPEPDEPATPV
+3043 NYTADPVPDEPV
-3058 KPGEPITPV
+3058 KPSNPGNPGTTTPDQPQQPGKP
-3067 TPTKPGKQTKS
+3067 TDPTKPS
-3078 VKPKPTKPEKP
+3078 EPNKPSKPGRPTNPNRPTKPTKPVTP
-3089 AKQIKHEVVKLVKET
+3089 AKPDQTHDQYSKVNGET
-3104 KGKQL
+3104 DLNGFVHGISDEKAGAVA
-3109 YGSAQAKVDSKA
+3109 GASDNAQAGA
-3121 AQNVV
+3121 
-3126 DKTNGNNDKKLPQT
+3126 KKLPQT
-3140 NGESNWQLSLL
+3140 SGESGWQASLL
-3151 GVGVLALALLVWKK
+3151 GMGLFFISLFGFKK
-3165 KRDDE
+3165 KKEDE

>member
-17 KLTIGASSVLLSTLF
+17 KLTIGATSVLLSTLF
-32 LTVNNGQKVNAATGD
+32 LTVNNGQKVHAATD
-47 TVTNADSGASVT
+47 ETVTNAD
-59 KETEAN
+59 N
-65 KSNNDSSSVS
+65 KS
-75 LTKDATKV
+75 
-83 TNTSNGTDSIEKQKP
+83 G
-98 EVEDKSADAT
+98 
-108 TNGSAKAD
+108 
-116 DTKATEDKPSD
+116 TEDKAVTTENSETED
-127 SSSDQ
+127 KAQ
-132 KLTEDKTANNEK
+132 EATNVTKKTNEDKTATTEEK
-144 QNQQQDKTATDAKS
+144 QTGAVAK
-158 SDTSEKSE
+158 TSEKVGDN
-166 KAATT
+166 ATT
-171 ANNKLAKAAV
+171 DKSSETQASEDKVSSDDKTEKNNVTTPTSEVAKPAVNNKLADPAPAPS
-181 NKFAAK
+181 
-187 AEVGAMENEEVDYTS
+187 T
-202 DGSARTGSNAAFPV
+202 
-216 ASTSGLSDDGL
+216 ASLSDDGL
-227 VATDDQGVTLSM
+227 VATDDHGVTLSM

-262 VNAGDIYTI
+262 VSAGDVYNI
-271 QVPDFGWGYGP
+271 QVPDFGWGYGWGQYGP

-330 QIVLNNGNNYYGF
+330 QIVLNNGNNYYGQGRP
-343 SKPTTTLKDGIYDQN
+343 STTIKDGKYYQN
-358 IYWSRSSKADPTK
+358 IYWSRSSQADPTK

-376 TLSFTRKIETGFN
+376 TLSFIRKVETGFN
-389 EPTFNLTAPDRNKV
+389 KPTFNLTAPDRNKV

-449 PKGFVLNQDVS
+449 PEGFVLNQDISV
-460 LKNSQIGDETTIE
+460 KNSQIGDKTTIK
-473 QVGGAGGNIIIK
+473 QVGGAGGDIIIT
-485 VPEGSGRQ
+485 VPKGSGRQ
-493 GYEGKPG
+493 GFESAPG

-511 ETTSTFRAADNITV
+511 ETTSTFTAAGNITV

-537 INAVLP
+537 IKAVLP

-553 DKPSEGEF
+553 DKPSEGQF

-587 FTNNTALAYENNLHL
+587 FTNNSALAYENNLHL

-619 INDVDRYGT
+619 INDIDRYGT

-651 KIDVPTKTMTV
+651 KIDVPTKTMTI
-662 TVKENDEGKEVYKDV
+662 TAKSHDKDGKEEFKDI
-677 VVPVTIKSADLVPDF
+677 VVPVTIKSADLVPNF

-697 HGDGILNYRTDGNF
+697 HGDNILNYRTGGNF

-727 ISDVLNNDPNLPEN
+727 ISDVLNNDLHLPKD

-763 TDTQTVLS
+763 TDTQTVMS

-778 LGASANQD
+778 LWASGKQDAN
-786 KDNRYYSPDID
+786 NRYYSPEID
-797 YTKGKYGTIGIKTSD
+797 YTKEKYGSISINVSN
-812 DSRKASNRIVEP
+812 DSKKASNRIVEP
-824 IFYYVLPAY
+824 TFYYVLPAY
-833 TNFTGDLTNIKDFNP
+833 TNFTGDLTNLLNLNP

-873 VVKLDY
+873 VIKLDY

-885 YDASKGNNTNPGGGN
+885 YDANKDGDT
-900 ILPIAI
+900 LPIAI

-955 KSGSLYMIGDGNWE
+955 KSGSLYMIGQGDWE

-1003 MNYTTEIANYSSGT
+1003 MNYATEIANYSSGS

-1022 MLINFPQADDDKKC
+1022 MLINFPQADPKNKNS

-1041 TGPEELN
+1041 TGPEEFIALN
-1048 SVNDKLT
+1048 NNLGK
-1055 SDDYVVYYST
+1055 DDFTTYYST
-1065 EQQDLPSTKDRG
+1065 KTQDLPTVKDRG
-1077 KVPDMTGYVTSD
+1077 KVPDMTGYVTAG
-1089 QVSDWSKIK
+1089 QVTDWSKIK
-1098 SAVIKFNTTLPS
+1098 SAVIKFNTTLP
-1110 GSVVGQI
+1110 GGTVLGQI

-1128 DAGKS
+1128 DAGKTS
-1133 ANFRAAVMGE
+1133 YFRAAVMGE
-1143 TLNPFITENTTI
+1143 TINPFLTENTSI
-1155 TVVGKSTVNTRL
+1155 KVVGKSTVNTRL
-1167 HYKDTDGQDHY
+1167 HYQDTDRQDHY

-1194 MNSSDFDLN
+1194 MKSSDFALN
-1203 SIPKELIPDHYEL
+1203 SIPKELIPGHYEL
-1216 VANQTP
+1216 VANQVP

-1230 NSKDATAEFNKIVTY
+1230 NSKDATAEFNKTVTY
-1245 AFDGDTV
+1245 AFDGDIV
-1252 QFELVPKIDKATQT
+1252 QFELEPKIDKATQT

-1310 NVNGQTQNLAVLVG
+1310 TVNGQTQDLLVHVG

-1337 IPAVSDYY
+1337 IPDVSDYY

-1360 FAFTKDGTLTFENT
+1360 FTFTKDGSLTFENT

-1387 VYDDESNTPGQ
+1387 VYDDDSDTPDQ
-1398 ALDTTDSGATTN
+1398 DLDTTESGATTD

-1423 ATNLE
+1423 ATNLQ
-1428 ALKAYYENK
+1428 ALKDYYERK
-1437 NYVVETLPAATGK
+1437 NYEVVTLPAASGK
-1450 FDSTNNGSGADKQ
+1450 FDSTNNGSGADTQ
-1463 VQVLEVHL
+1463 VQFLEVHL
-1471 KHAKDVKTE
+1471 KHVKDVKTE

-1494 KLPDAPKAPD
+1494 TSPDAPKAPD

-1521 KVNSNVTKSDWS
+1521 KVNNNVTKSDWS
-1533 GTYTSYGVTSPKLAD
+1533 GTYTSNGVTSPKLAD

-1555 VAAKATI
+1555 IAAKATI
-1562 SADFLKNAGKDEIAK
+1562 SADFLKNTGEDEIAR

-1630 LDGLTNSDIPAEFSS
+1630 LDGLTNSDIPDKFSS

-1657 GYKFVSNTDIPAK
+1657 GYKFVSNTAIPAK

-1684 PQYVDIHLEHALSLE
+1684 PQYVDIHLEHVLSLE
-1699 KETKTVTRTINY
+1699 RETKTVTRKINY
-1711 YDQDQN
+1711 YDKDQKNQNNQN

-1821 SFAQIDEV
+1821 SFAQVDEV

-1890 VYDENTFVN
+1890 VYDKNTFVN
-1899 GKDVSGQLVPGLKD
+1899 GKDVSGQPVPGLKD

-1927 LVTGVVSYRGDW
+1927 LVTGDVIYQGDW

-1961 FAEVASPSS
+1961 FAEMISPIS
-1970 KTGYPELK
+1970 KNGYPELK
-1978 GYTPHQEVV
+1978 GYTPHQEKV
-1987 NAAKATHGVNAGD
+1987 NAAEATHGVNAGD

-2006 GNDSLVQIKY
+2006 GNDSLVQIEY
-2016 VDEDTGHTLKVD
+2016 IDEDTGNALKVD
-2028 TKNGKSGE
+2028 KKTGKSGE
-2036 TFDYSTTDT
+2036 KLEYSTTDL
-2045 IADYEKSG
+2045 IKEYEKQG
-2053 YELIHDGFTE
+2053 YELVHDGFTA
-2063 NDGNLNN
+2063 NDGNHN
-2070 KTFDS
+2070 KETFDS
-2075 YDDVPDSQRPE
+2075 YDDIPNGEYPE
-2086 TINQKWKVTLK
+2086 TINQKWTVTLK
-2097 HKKITVTNDDPKDP
+2097 HKKITVTSNEPKDP
-2111 DGKIT
+2111 TEKIT
-2116 TDKGYDHNYPT
+2116 DGDYSHDYPANV
-2127 GVSETDLNNTVR
+2127 GQNDLNNTVS

-2144 IYTDKPEGSN
+2144 IYTDKPEGEN
-2154 QAFPTETQ
+2154 QAFPPVTQ
-2162 EVAYK
+2162 EVSYK
-2167 RQATIDLVKLAN
+2167 RDATIDLVKLAK
-2179 GDSDAVSYSNWKP
+2179 GDADAVSYTNWEP
-2192 KEAGKESFDSYQ
+2192 KEAGKESFDNNPVQ
-2204 VKPIKGYV
+2204 VVDGYV
-2212 ANYELVPSADVHK
+2212 ADYVVVPSQDVPK
-2225 DQDGKAENGQ
+2225 DENGKAQNGQ
-2235 DVVVKYSPVGKIIPI
+2235 NIVVKYSPVGKIIPV
-2250 DKDGNEIPNAPTPKY
+2250 DKDSHEIPDASTPKY
-2265 NNDPTDPTKTTTT
+2265 KNDHNDPTKTTTT
-2278 NVPEIPGYHA
+2278 DVPEIPGYHA

-2295 DNPLEDTKVVYV
+2295 DKPDEDTKVVYV
-2307 KNTQAIDLVY
+2307 KNTQTIDLVY
-2317 VDTKTNTT
+2317 VDTTTGQT
-2325 LTTQNDV
+2325 LTTQVNVDQ
-2332 AHGDSGSTIPTSV
+2332 GDSGSAIPTSV
-2345 TDTLNSTIQSYL
+2345 TDTLNATTQSYL
-2357 DKGYVIDPYKVSG
+2357 DKGYVIDTAKAKE
-2370 TVPDTF
+2370 TVPGKF
-2376 DFSDQT
+2376 DYSGQNTDGSDAQP
-2382 ADGADKEHQVV
+2382 QVV
-2393 TIYLTHGTVTVTGN
+2393 TIYLKHGTEIITST
-2407 DPKTPGEPIN
+2407 DPKDAD
-2417 PKDPNGSKYPPEAG
+2417 KS
-2431 KDNLVI
+2431 NLTI
-2437 SSQNIIHY
+2437 SSQNIVHY
-2445 YDEAGNKL
+2445 EGAGNDTPKDVV
-2453 RDDKVTTDDST
+2453 RTDDST
-2464 LTREVTIDKVTSDVI
+2464 LTRTVTIDKVTGEVLETS
-2479 STGKW
+2479 KW
-2484 TGGKE
+2484 TGKKE
-2489 YENVNTPVVNG
+2489 YDDVDTRVVNG
-2500 YYTDRVSAGA
+2500 YYADTKAAGA
-2510 STVTP
+2510 SKVTTDDVSR
-2515 ADADPNSGRVHN
+2515 AKD

-2532 ETTVIYHPMG
+2532 ETTVTYHPMG
-2542 HIIPIDKSGNPI
+2542 KIIPVDKNGNPI
-2554 PGAETPIFNND
+2554 PGSKTPIFNND
-2565 PNDPTKGSTTKSP
+2565 PNDPTKATTTDSP
-2578 IIPGYHLETPSDSA
+2578 IIPGYHLDNPDESS
-2592 ITPDEPGKDR
+2592 ITPDDPGKDR
-2602 PVVYVA
+2602 KVVYVA
-2608 DTQELKVQV
+2608 DTQNLVVQV
-2617 FDLDGDTP
+2617 FDKDSKTSDQPLDT
-2625 DEPLK
+2625 
-2630 TDKTGA
+2630 TKTGA
-2636 TVGFTGDSFT
+2636 TVEFTGDSFT
-2646 NFPSDVAT
+2646 NFPTDIAT
-2654 NVDSLI
+2654 NIDALI
-2660 KYYTDRGY
+2660 KYYEARGY
-2668 LVKTKP
+2668 KVKTKP
-2674 SDEELSGKFDGDKT
+2674 SPDELSAKFDGDKDI
-2688 QTQYL
+2688 TQYL
-2693 KLQLVHD
+2693 KLVLTHD
-2700 KVTVSGEDENTPAP
+2700 TEIVTGENPKTPG
-2714 DTPINE
+2714 TPINPD
-2720 NDPDSV
+2720 DPDSPT
-2726 KYPSD
+2726 YGEETSREH
-2731 VSKDNLVISSEVII
+2731 LVIKSVDVIE
-2745 HYEGAGEKTPK
+2745 YEGAGDKTPET
-2756 NVIRTVDK
+2756 N
-2764 TLTRT
+2764 TRT
-2769 VTIDK
+2769 NDATLIKNVTIDK
-2774 VTGKVTNTSDWSS
+2774 VTGEVIATGEWTGKF
-2787 NTIEYESVLTPQIQG
+2787 IYKPIKTPKIDG
-2802 YTSDK
+2802 YT
-2807 VQVDKVSITK
+2807 VSLE
-2817 DNAGEAKNGKITYT
+2817 NAGGTAISSGDANEAVAGVITRKVK
-2831 FNVVYTPDK
+2831 VVYTPEK
-2840 QQLILKVH
+2840 QELQLKVY
-2848 DEDTQSYLGDPVIFD
+2848 DQDLDKYLGRTDSFY
-2863 GYTDQE
+2863 GWTDQE
-2869 VGNSPVDK
+2869 VGEDPQTRLD
-2877 LEELKKK
+2877 ELKKQFAERGF
-2884 YLDLGY
+2884 D
-2890 EIVEIPQLDKNYDD
+2890 IVEVPKLAKNYDNTENGTSD
-2904 TPNVGGEPDKKPQV
+2904 QDNKPQV
-2918 FVLKVK
+2918 FVLVVK
-2924 HRIVP
+2924 HHIET
-2929 VTPDDPKTPDDIIP
+2929 VTPDDPKTPEDKIP
-2943 DSNQN
+2943 NTNQN
-2948 YPGGLTETDLSRTIT
+2948 YPSGLTETDLSKTIT
-2963 RTIIVHYPSGTNQE
+2963 RTIIVHMPDGSTKE
-2977 IKQVVIYTRTA
+2977 IKQEVVYTRTA
-2988 TVDAVTKEVKYS
+2988 TVDSVTKEVKYTD
-3000 AWTTKNSNWPKYVAP
+3000 WTSKNSNWPEYQSP
-3015 VVPGYTPDKDM
+3015 DVPGYTVD
-3026 IELTYV
+3026 IEKVELAKV
-3032 PADGKD
+3032 PVDGHD

-3043 NYTADPEPDEPATPV
+3043 NYTADPVPDEPVNPSNPGNPGTTTPDQPQQPG
-3058 KPGEPITPV
+3058 KPTD
-3067 TPTKPGKQTKS
+3067 PTKPS
-3078 VKPKPTKPEKP
+3078 EPNKPSKPGRPTNPNRPTKPTKPVTP
-3089 AKQIKHEVVKLVKET
+3089 AKPDQTHDQYSKVNGET
-3104 KGKQL
+3104 DLNGFVHGISDEKAGAVA
-3109 YGSAQAKVDSKA
+3109 GASDNAQAGA
-3121 AQNVV
+3121 
-3126 DKTNGNNDKKLPQT
+3126 KKLPQT
-3140 NGESNWQLSLL
+3140 SGESGWQASLL
-3151 GVGVLALALLVWKK
+3151 GMGLFFISLFGFKK
-3165 KRDDE
+3165 KKEDE

>member
-17 KLTIGASSVLLSTLF
+17 KLTIGVSSVLLSTLF
-32 LTVNNGQKVNAATGD
+32 LTVNNGQQVNAATGD
-47 TVTNADSGASVT
+47 TVTNADNNKTETDNESFT
-59 KETEAN
+59 KENEDQTKQTDNAPTE
-65 KSNNDSSSVS
+65 
-75 LTKDATKV
+75 V
-83 TNTSNGTDSIEKQKP
+83 TNTSNVTDSTEKQKP
-98 EVEDKSADAT
+98 EVEDK
-108 TNGSAKAD
+108 NGSAKVD
-116 DTKATEDKPSD
+116 DTKTTEATEDKSSD

-132 KLTEDKTANNEK
+132 KLTEDKSANNDNEK
-144 QNQQQDKTATDAKS
+144 QISNKIRQLLMLKAQIL
-158 SDTSEKSE
+158 EKKVK

-171 ANNKLAKAAV
+171 ANNKLA
-181 NKFAAK
+181 
-187 AEVGAMENEEVDYTS
+187 T
-202 DGSARTGSNAAFPV
+202 
-216 ASTSGLSDDGL
+216 GLSDDGL

-244 GEGGQLGKSGI
+244 GEGGQLGNSGI

-271 QVPDFGWGYGP
+271 QVPDFGWGYGWGQHGP
-282 INDSTITTAG
+282 INDSTITAAG

-316 ITFKQGITIDSKGF
+316 ITFKQGVTIDSKGF
-330 QIVLNNGNNYYGF
+330 QIVLENGNNYYGF

-358 IYWSRSSKADPTK
+358 IYWSRSSQADPTK
-371 ITKNP
+371 VTENSS
-376 TLSFTRKIETGFN
+376 LSFTRKVETGFN
-389 EPTFNLTAPDRNKV
+389 KPTFNLTAPDGNKV

-449 PKGFVLNQDVS
+449 PEGFVLNQDISV
-460 LKNSQIGDETTIE
+460 KNSQIGDKTTIK
-473 QVGGAGGNIIIK
+473 QVGGAGGDIIIT
-485 VPEGSGRQ
+485 VPKGSGRQ
-493 GYEGKPG
+493 GFESAPG

-511 ETTSTFRAADNITV
+511 ETTSTFTAAGNITV

-553 DKPSEGEF
+553 DKPSEGQF

-587 FTNNTALAYENNLHL
+587 FTNNSALAYENNLHL

-619 INDVDRYGT
+619 INDIDRYGT

-651 KIDVPTKTMTV
+651 KIDVPTKTMTI
-662 TVKENDEGKEVYKDV
+662 TAKSHDKDGKEEFKDI
-677 VVPVTIKSADLVPDF
+677 VVPVTIKSADLVPNF

-697 HGDGILNYRTDGNF
+697 HGDNFLYFRTGGNF

-727 ISDVLNNDPNLPEN
+727 ISDVLNNDLHLPKD

-763 TDTQTVLS
+763 TDTQTVMS

-778 LGASANQD
+778 LWASGKQDAN
-786 KDNRYYSPDID
+786 NRYYSPEID
-797 YTKGKYGTIGIKTSD
+797 YTKEKYGSISINVSN
-812 DSRKASNRIVEP
+812 DSKKASNRIVEP
-824 IFYYVLPAY
+824 TFYYVLPAY
-833 TNFTGDLTNIKDFNP
+833 TNFTGDLTNLLNLNP

-873 VVKLDY
+873 VIKLDY

-885 YDASKGNNTNPGGGN
+885 YDANKDGNT
-900 ILPIAI
+900 LPIAI

-1003 MNYTTEIANYSSGT
+1003 MNYATEIANYSTGT
-1017 IKDPY
+1017 LKDPY
-1022 MLINFPQADDDKKC
+1022 MLINFPQASPDKNN
-1036 FTFEL
+1036 FTYEL
-1041 TGPEELN
+1041 TGPEEFIALN
-1048 SVNDKLT
+1048 NNLGK
-1055 SDDYVVYYST
+1055 DDFTTYYST
-1065 EQQDLPSTKDRG
+1065 KTQDLPTVKDRG
-1077 KVPDMTGYVTSD
+1077 KVPDMTGYVTAG
-1089 QVSDWSKIK
+1089 QVTDWSKIK
-1098 SAVIKFNTTLPS
+1098 SAVIKFNTTLP
-1110 GSVVGQI
+1110 GGTVLGQI

-1128 DAGKS
+1128 DAGKTS
-1133 ANFRAAVMGE
+1133 YFRAAVMGE
-1143 TLNPFITENTTI
+1143 TINPFLTENTSI
-1155 TVVGKSTVNTRL
+1155 KVVGKSTINTRL
-1167 HYKDTDGQDHY
+1167 HYQDTDRQDHY

-1189 DNVDT
+1189 DNVDR
-1194 MNSSDFDLN
+1194 MKSSDFVLN

-1216 VANQTP
+1216 VANQVP

-1230 NSKDATAEFNKIVTY
+1230 NSKDATAEFNKTVTY
-1245 AFDGDTV
+1245 AFDGDIV
-1252 QFELVPKIDKATQT
+1252 QFELAPKIDKATQT
-1266 INRTVHFRTDGD
+1266 INRTVHFMDD
-1278 NSEEVAED
+1278 NNQKVARD

-1699 KETKTVTRTINY
+1699 RETKTVTRKINY
-1711 YDQDQN
+1711 YDKDQKNQNNQN

-1798 LPSQVNYDLSKYGY
+1798 LPSQINYDLSKYGY

-1829 TPLPTDKNTVVNVYY
+1829 TPLPTDKNTDKNTVVNVYY

-1890 VYDENTFVN
+1890 VYDKNTFVN
-1899 GKDVSGQLVPGLKD
+1899 GKDVSGQPVPGLKD

-1951 ETITTDGGNS
+1951 ETITTNGGNS
-1961 FAEVASPSS
+1961 FTEVVSPSS
-1970 KTGYPELK
+1970 KNGYLELK

-1987 NAAKATHGVNAGD
+1987 NAAEATHGVNAGD

-2006 GNDSLVQIKY
+2006 GNDSLVQIEY
-2016 VDEDTGHTLKVD
+2016 IDEDTGHTLKVD

-2192 KEAGKESFDSYQ
+2192 KEAGKESFDRCQ

-2250 DKDGNEIPNAPTPKY
+2250 DKDGNEIPNAPTPEY
-2265 NNDPTDPTKTTTT
+2265 NNDPTNPTKTTTT
-2278 NVPEIPGYHA
+2278 DVPEIPGYHA

-2307 KNTQAIDLVY
+2307 KNTQVIDLVY

-2437 SSQNIIHY
+2437 SSQNIIY
-2445 YDEAGNKL
+2445 YHDEAGNKI

-2464 LTREVTIDKVTSDVI
+2464 LTREVTIDKVTGDVI

-2542 HIIPIDKSGNPI
+2542 HIIPIDKSGKKI

-2565 PNDPTKGSTTKSP
+2565 PNDPTKGSTTSSP

-2608 DTQELKVQV
+2608 DTQE
-2617 FDLDGDTP
+2617 
-2625 DEPLK
+2625 
-2630 TDKTGA
+2630 
-2636 TVGFTGDSFT
+2636 
-2646 NFPSDVAT
+2646 
-2654 NVDSLI
+2654 
-2660 KYYTDRGY
+2660 
-2668 LVKTKP
+2668 
-2674 SDEELSGKFDGDKT
+2674 
-2688 QTQYL
+2688 
-2693 KLQLVHD
+2693 
-2700 KVTVSGEDENTPAP
+2700 
-2714 DTPINE
+2714 
-2720 NDPDSV
+2720 
-2726 KYPSD
+2726 
-2731 VSKDNLVISSEVII
+2731 
-2745 HYEGAGEKTPK
+2745 
-2756 NVIRTVDK
+2756 
-2764 TLTRT
+2764 
-2769 VTIDK
+2769 
-2774 VTGKVTNTSDWSS
+2774 
-2787 NTIEYESVLTPQIQG
+2787 
-2802 YTSDK
+2802 
-2807 VQVDKVSITK
+2807 
-2817 DNAGEAKNGKITYT
+2817 
-2831 FNVVYTPDK
+2831 
-2840 QQLILKVH
+2840 LILKVH

-2904 TPNVGGEPDKKPQV
+2904 TPNVGGEPDKEPQV

-2963 RTIIVHYPSGTNQE
+2963 RTIVVNFPSGTNQE
-2977 IKQVVIYTRTA
+2977 IKQVVTYTRTA

-3038 VTVEI
+3038 VTIEI

-3067 TPTKPGKQTKS
+3067 TPTKPTK
-3078 VKPKPTKPEKP
+3078 PGKPTKPVKPKSTKPGKPTKPTKPTKLTKPKKP
-3089 AKQIKHEVVKLVKET
+3089 AKQTKPEVVKPVKET

-3126 DKTNGNNDKKLPQT
+3126 DKNKANGTNDKKLPQT

-3151 GVGVLALALLVWKK
+3151 GVGVLALALLVLKK

>member
-17 KLTIGASSVLLSTLF
+17 KLTIGATSVLLSTLF
-32 LTVNNGQKVNAATGD
+32 LTVNNGQKVHAATD
-47 TVTNADSGASVT
+47 ETVTRTD
-59 KETEAN
+59 N
-65 KSNNDSSSVS
+65 KS
-75 LTKDATKV
+75 
-83 TNTSNGTDSIEKQKP
+83 G
-98 EVEDKSADAT
+98 
-108 TNGSAKAD
+108 
-116 DTKATEDKPSD
+116 TEDNAVITENSETTDKAQEAAD
-127 SSSDQ
+127 VTE
-132 KLTEDKTANNEK
+132 KTNEDKTATTEEK
-144 QNQQQDKTATDAKS
+144 QTGDVAK
-158 SDTSEKSE
+158 TSEKVDDN
-166 KAATT
+166 AATDKSSET
-171 ANNKLAKAAV
+171 QASEDKVSSDDKTTDVANTELLRQLTINNK
-181 NKFAAK
+181 
-187 AEVGAMENEEVDYTS
+187 
-202 DGSARTGSNAAFPV
+202 SAGP
-216 ASTSGLSDDGL
+216 STAGLSDDGL

-239 SKNTL
+239 SKKTL

-262 VNAGDIYTI
+262 VSAGDIYTI
-271 QVPDFGWGYGP
+271 QVPDFGWGYGGGQYGP

-330 QIVLNNGNNYYGF
+330 QIVLNNGNNYYGQGRP
-343 SKPTTTLKDGIYDQN
+343 STTIKDGKYYQN
-358 IYWSRSSKADPTK
+358 IYWSRSSQADPTK

-376 TLSFTRKIETGFN
+376 TLSFIRKVETGFN
-389 EPTFNLTAPDRNKV
+389 KPTFNLTAPDRNKV
-403 SALVPDTDYQFTLKL
+403 SALAPDTDYQFTLNI

-426 LTDFT
+426 LTDHT

-460 LKNSQIGDETTIE
+460 LKNSQIEDETTIE
-473 QVGGAGGNIIIK
+473 QVGGAGGNIIIT
-485 VPEGSGRQ
+485 VPKGSGRQ
-493 GYEGKPG
+493 NSEGKPG

-511 ETTSTFRAADNITV
+511 ETTSTFTAADNITV
-525 TEQVLTKDGTKE
+525 TEQVLTKDGKKE
-537 INAVLP
+537 IKAVLP

-628 RSYTYTLTLTDGTKV
+628 KSYTYTLTLTDGTKV

-651 KIDVPTKTMTV
+651 KIDVPTKTMTI
-662 TVKENDEGKEVYKDV
+662 TAKSHDKDGKEEFKDI
-677 VVPVTIKSADLVPDF
+677 VVPVTIKSADLVPNF

-697 HGDGILNYRTDGNF
+697 HGDNILNYRTGGNF

-727 ISDVLNNDPNLPEN
+727 ISDVLNNDLHLPKD

-763 TDTQTVLS
+763 TDTQTVMS

-778 LGASANQD
+778 LWASGKQDAN
-786 KDNRYYSPDID
+786 NRYYSPEID
-797 YTKGKYGTIGIKTSD
+797 YTKEKYGSISINVSK
-812 DSRKASNRIVEP
+812 DSKKASNRIVEP
-824 IFYYVLPAY
+824 TFYYVLPAY
-833 TNFTGDLTNIKDFNP
+833 TNFTGDLTNLLNLNP

-873 VVKLDY
+873 VIKLDY

-885 YDASKGNNTNPGGGN
+885 YDANKDGNT
-900 ILPIAI
+900 LPIAI

-1003 MNYTTEIANYSSGT
+1003 MNYATEIANYSSGS

-1022 MLINFPQADDDKKC
+1022 MLINFPQADPKNG

-1041 TGPEELN
+1041 TGPEEFIALN
-1048 SVNDKLT
+1048 NNLGK
-1055 SDDYVVYYST
+1055 DDFTTYYST
-1065 EQQDLPSTKDRG
+1065 KTQDLPTVKDRG
-1077 KVPDMTGYVTSD
+1077 KVPDMTGYVTAG
-1089 QVSDWSKIK
+1089 QVTDWSKIK
-1098 SAVIKFNTTLPS
+1098 SAVIKFNTTLP
-1110 GSVVGQI
+1110 GGTVLGQI

-1128 DAGKS
+1128 DAGKTS
-1133 ANFRAAVMGE
+1133 YFRAAVMGE
-1143 TLNPFITENTTI
+1143 TINPFLTENTSI
-1155 TVVGKSTVNTRL
+1155 KVVGKSTVNTRL
-1167 HYKDTDGQDHY
+1167 HYQDTDRQDHY

-1194 MNSSDFDLN
+1194 MKSSDFALN

-1216 VANQTP
+1216 VANQVP

-1230 NSKDATAEFNKIVTY
+1230 NSKDATAEFNKTVTY
-1245 AFDGDTV
+1245 AFDGDIV
-1252 QFELVPKIDKATQT
+1252 QFELEPKNDKATQT

-1310 NVNGQTQNLAVLVG
+1310 TVNGQTQDLLVHVG

-1337 IPAVSDYY
+1337 IPDVSDYY

-1360 FAFTKDGTLTFENT
+1360 FTFTKDGSLTFENT

-1387 VYDDESNTPGQ
+1387 VYDDDSDTPDQ
-1398 ALDTTDSGATTN
+1398 DLDTTESGATTD

-1423 ATNLE
+1423 ATNLQ
-1428 ALKAYYENK
+1428 ALKDYYERK
-1437 NYVVETLPAATGK
+1437 NYEVVTLPAASGK
-1450 FDSTNNGSGADKQ
+1450 FDSTNNGSGADTQ
-1463 VQVLEVHL
+1463 VQFLEVHL
-1471 KHAKDVKTE
+1471 KHVKDVKTE

-1494 KLPDAPKAPD
+1494 TSPDAPKAPD

-1521 KVNSNVTKSDWS
+1521 KVNNNVTKSDWS
-1533 GTYTSYGVTSPKLAD
+1533 GTYTSNGVTSPKLAD

-1555 VAAKATI
+1555 IAAKATI
-1562 SADFLKNAGKDEIAK
+1562 SADFLKNTGEDEIAR

-1630 LDGLTNSDIPAEFSS
+1630 LDGLTNSDIPDKFSS

-1657 GYKFVSNTDIPAK
+1657 GYKFVSNTAIPAK

-1684 PQYVDIHLEHALSLE
+1684 PQYVDIHLEHVLSLE
-1699 KETKTVTRTINY
+1699 RETKTVTRKINY
-1711 YDQDQN
+1711 YDKDQKNQNNQN

-1821 SFAQIDEV
+1821 SFAQVDEV

-1890 VYDENTFVN
+1890 VYDKNTFVN
-1899 GKDVSGQLVPGLKD
+1899 GKDVSGQPVPGLKD

-1927 LVTGVVSYRGDW
+1927 LVTGDVIYQGDW
-1939 KAHNSTTTNQQG
+1939 KAHNSTTTNQQR

-1961 FAEVASPSS
+1961 FAEVISPSS
-1970 KTGYPELK
+1970 KTGYLELK

-1987 NAAKATHGVNAGD
+1987 NAAEATHGVNAGD

-2006 GNDSLVQIKY
+2006 GNDSLVQIEY
-2016 VDEDTGHTLKVD
+2016 VDEDTRNALTVD
-2028 TKNGKSGE
+2028 KKTGKSGE
-2036 TFDYSTTDT
+2036 KLEYSTTDL
-2045 IADYEKSG
+2045 IKEYEKQG
-2053 YELIHDGFTE
+2053 YELVHDGFIA
-2063 NDGNLNN
+2063 NDGNHN
-2070 KTFDS
+2070 KETFDS
-2075 YDDVPDSQRPE
+2075 YDDIPNGEHPE
-2086 TINQKWKVTLK
+2086 TINQKWTVTLK
-2097 HKKITVTNDDPKDP
+2097 HKKKTVTSNEPKDP
-2111 DGKIT
+2111 KEKIT
-2116 TDKGYDHNYPT
+2116 DGDYSHDYPANV
-2127 GVSETDLNNTVR
+2127 GQNDLNNTVS

-2144 IYTDKPEGSN
+2144 IYTDKPEGEN
-2154 QAFPTETQ
+2154 QAFPPVTQ
-2162 EVAYK
+2162 EVSYK
-2167 RQATIDLVKLAN
+2167 RDATIDLVKLAK
-2179 GDSDAVSYSNWKP
+2179 GDADAVSYTNWEP
-2192 KEAGKESFDSYQ
+2192 KEAGKESFDNNPVQ
-2204 VKPIKGYV
+2204 VVDGYV
-2212 ANYELVPSADVHK
+2212 ADYVVVPSQDVPK
-2225 DQDGKAENGQ
+2225 DENDKAQNGQ
-2235 DVVVKYSPVGKIIPI
+2235 NIVVKYSPVGKIIPV
-2250 DKDGNEIPNAPTPKY
+2250 DKDGHEIPDASTPKY
-2265 NNDPTDPTKTTTT
+2265 KNDHNDPTKTTTT
-2278 NVPEIPGYHA
+2278 DVPEIPGYHA

-2295 DNPLEDTKVVYV
+2295 DKPGEDTKVVYV
-2307 KNTQAIDLVY
+2307 KNTQTIDLVY
-2317 VDTKTNTT
+2317 VDTTTGQT
-2325 LTTQNDV
+2325 LTTQVNVDQ
-2332 AHGDSGSTIPTSV
+2332 GDSGSAIPTSV
-2345 TDTLNSTIQSYL
+2345 TDTLNATTQSYL
-2357 DKGYVIDPYKVSG
+2357 DKGYVIDTAKAKE
-2370 TVPDTF
+2370 TVPGKF
-2376 DFSDQT
+2376 DYSGQNTDGSDAQP
-2382 ADGADKEHQVV
+2382 QVV
-2393 TIYLTHGTVTVTGN
+2393 TIYLKHGTEIITST
-2407 DPKTPGEPIN
+2407 DPKDAD
-2417 PKDPNGSKYPPEAG
+2417 KS
-2431 KDNLVI
+2431 NLTI
-2437 SSQNIIHY
+2437 SSQNIVHY
-2445 YDEAGNKL
+2445 EGAGNDTPKDVV
-2453 RDDKVTTDDST
+2453 RTDDST
-2464 LTREVTIDKVTSDVI
+2464 LTRTVTIDKVTGEVLETS
-2479 STGKW
+2479 KW
-2484 TGGKE
+2484 TGKKE
-2489 YENVNTPVVNG
+2489 YDDVDTRVVNG
-2500 YYTDRVSAGA
+2500 YYADTKAAGA
-2510 STVTP
+2510 SKVTTDDVSR
-2515 ADADPNSGRVHN
+2515 AKD

-2532 ETTVIYHPMG
+2532 ETTVTYHPMG
-2542 HIIPIDKSGNPI
+2542 KIIPVDKNGNPI
-2554 PGAETPIFNND
+2554 PGSKTPIFNND
-2565 PNDPTKGSTTKSP
+2565 PNDPTKATTTDSP
-2578 IIPGYHLETPSDSA
+2578 IIPGYHLDNPDESS
-2592 ITPDEPGKDR
+2592 ITPDDPGKDR
-2602 PVVYVA
+2602 KVVYVA
-2608 DTQELKVQV
+2608 DTQNLVVQV
-2617 FDLDGDTP
+2617 FDKDSKIPDQPLDT
-2625 DEPLK
+2625 
-2630 TDKTGA
+2630 TKTGA
-2636 TVGFTGDSFT
+2636 TVEFTGDSFT
-2646 NFPSDVAT
+2646 NFPTDVAT
-2654 NVDSLI
+2654 NIDALI
-2660 KYYTDRGY
+2660 KYYEARGY
-2668 LVKTKP
+2668 KVETKP
-2674 SDEELSGKFDGDKT
+2674 STDELSAKFDGDKDI
-2688 QTQYL
+2688 TQYL
-2693 KLQLVHD
+2693 KLVLTHD
-2700 KVTVSGEDENTPAP
+2700 TEIVTGENPKTPG
-2714 DTPINE
+2714 TPINPD
-2720 NDPDSV
+2720 DPDSPT
-2726 KYPSD
+2726 YGEETSREH
-2731 VSKDNLVISSEVII
+2731 LVIKSVDVIE
-2745 HYEGAGEKTPK
+2745 YEGAGDKTPET
-2756 NVIRTVDK
+2756 N
-2764 TLTRT
+2764 TRT
-2769 VTIDK
+2769 NDATLIKNVTIDK
-2774 VTGKVTNTSDWSS
+2774 VTGEVIATGEWTGKF
-2787 NTIEYESVLTPQIQG
+2787 IYEPIKTPKIDG
-2802 YTSDK
+2802 YT
-2807 VQVDKVSITK
+2807 VSLE
-2817 DNAGEAKNGKITYT
+2817 NAGGTAISSGDANEAVAGVITRKVK
-2831 FNVVYTPDK
+2831 VVYTPEK
-2840 QQLILKVH
+2840 QELQLKVY
-2848 DEDTQSYLGDPVIFD
+2848 DQDLDKYLGKTDSFY
-2863 GYTDQE
+2863 GLTDQE
-2869 VGNSPVDK
+2869 VGEDPQTRLD
-2877 LEELKKK
+2877 ELKKQFAERGF
-2884 YLDLGY
+2884 D
-2890 EIVEIPQLDKNYDD
+2890 IVEVPELAKNYDNTENGTSD
-2904 TPNVGGEPDKKPQV
+2904 QDNKPQV
-2918 FVLKVK
+2918 FVLVVK
-2924 HRIVP
+2924 HHIET
-2929 VTPDDPKTPDDIIP
+2929 VTPDDPKTPEDKIP
-2943 DSNQN
+2943 NTNQN
-2948 YPGGLTETDLSRTIT
+2948 YPSGLTETDLSKTIT
-2963 RTIIVHYPSGTNQE
+2963 RTIIVHMPDGSTKE
-2977 IKQVVIYTRTA
+2977 IKQEVVYTRTA
-2988 TVDAVTKEVKYS
+2988 TVDSVTKEVKYTD
-3000 AWTTKNSNWPKYVAP
+3000 WTSKNSNWPEYQSP
-3015 VVPGYTPDKDM
+3015 DVPGYTVD
-3026 IELTYV
+3026 IEKVELAKV
-3032 PADGKD
+3032 PVDGHD

-3043 NYTADPEPDEPATPV
+3043 NYTADPVPDEPVNPSNPGNPGTTTPDQPQQPG
-3058 KPGEPITPV
+3058 KPTD
-3067 TPTKPGKQTKS
+3067 PTKPS
-3078 VKPKPTKPEKP
+3078 EPNKPSKPGRPTNPNHPTKPTKPVTP
-3089 AKQIKHEVVKLVKET
+3089 AKPDQTHDQHSKVNGET
-3104 KGKQL
+3104 DLNGFVDGISDEKAGAVA
-3109 YGSAQAKVDSKA
+3109 GASDNAQAGA
-3121 AQNVV
+3121 
-3126 DKTNGNNDKKLPQT
+3126 KKLPQT
-3140 NGESNWQLSLL
+3140 SGESGWQASLL
-3151 GVGVLALALLVWKK
+3151 GMGLFFISLFGFKK
-3165 KRDDE
+3165 KKEDE

>member
-17 KLTIGASSVLLSTLF
+17 KLTIGATSVLLSTLF
-32 LTVNNGQKVNAATGD
+32 LTVNNGQKVHAATNE
-47 TVTNADSGASVT
+47 TVTSTD
-59 KETEAN
+59 N
-65 KSNNDSSSVS
+65 KSGTEDN
-75 LTKDATKV
+75 TAT
-83 TNTSNGTDSIEKQKP
+83 TEEKQTGD
-98 EVEDKSADAT
+98 VAT
-108 TNGSAKAD
+108 TAD
-116 DTKATEDKPSD
+116 
-127 SSSDQ
+127 
-132 KLTEDKTANNEK
+132 
-144 QNQQQDKTATDAKS
+144 KS
-158 SDTSEKSE
+158 SDTSTPEDKVSSE
-166 KAATT
+166 GKTEDVTNTEEVTKPASGQKKFATT
-171 ANNKLAKAAV
+171 DKTMKIFTKMLVAAP
-181 NKFAAK
+181 A
-187 AEVGAMENEEVDYTS
+187 
-202 DGSARTGSNAAFPV
+202 P
-216 ASTSGLSDDGL
+216 STTCLSDDGL

-239 SKNTL
+239 SKKTL

-262 VNAGDIYTI
+262 VSAGDVYNI

-358 IYWSRSSKADPTK
+358 IYWSRSSQADPTK
-371 ITKNP
+371 VTENSS
-376 TLSFTRKIETGFN
+376 LSFTRKVETGFN
-389 EPTFNLTAPDRNKV
+389 KPTFNLTAPDGNKV

-449 PKGFVLNQDVS
+449 PEGFVLNQDISV
-460 LKNSQIGDETTIE
+460 KNSQIGDKTTIE
-473 QVGGAGGNIIIK
+473 QVGGAGGDIIIT
-485 VPEGSGRQ
+485 VPKGSGRQ
-493 GYEGKPG
+493 GFESAPG

-511 ETTSTFRAADNITV
+511 ETTSTFTAAGNITV

-537 INAVLP
+537 IKAVLP

-553 DKPSEGEF
+553 DKPSEGQF

-587 FTNNTALAYENNLHL
+587 FTNNSALAYENNLHL

-619 INDVDRYGT
+619 INDIDRYGT

-697 HGDGILNYRTDGNF
+697 HGDGILNQRTGGNF

-727 ISDVLNNDPNLPEN
+727 ISDVLNNDLHLPKD

-763 TDTQTVLS
+763 TDTQTVMS

-778 LGASANQD
+778 LWASGKQDAN
-786 KDNRYYSPDID
+786 NRYYSPEID
-797 YTKGKYGTIGIKTSD
+797 YTKEKYGSISINVSN
-812 DSRKASNRIVEP
+812 DSKKASNRIVEP
-824 IFYYVLPAY
+824 TFYYVLPAY
-833 TNFTGDLTNIKDFNP
+833 TNFTGDLTNLLNLNP

-873 VVKLDY
+873 VIKLDY

-885 YDASKGNNTNPGGGN
+885 YDANKDGNT
-900 ILPIAI
+900 LPIAI

-955 KSGSLYMIGDGNWE
+955 KSGSLYMIGQGDWE

-1003 MNYTTEIANYSSGT
+1003 MNYATEIANYSSGS

-1022 MLINFPQADDDKKC
+1022 MLINFPQADPKNS

-1041 TGPEELN
+1041 TGPEEFIALN
-1048 SVNDKLT
+1048 NNLGK
-1055 SDDYVVYYST
+1055 DDFTTYYST
-1065 EQQDLPSTKDRG
+1065 KTQDLPTVKDRG
-1077 KVPDMTGYVTSD
+1077 KVPDMTGYVTAG
-1089 QVSDWSKIK
+1089 QVTDWSKIK
-1098 SAVIKFNTTLPS
+1098 SAVIKFNTTLP
-1110 GSVVGQI
+1110 GGTVLGQI

-1128 DAGKS
+1128 DAGKTS
-1133 ANFRAAVMGE
+1133 YFRAAVMGE
-1143 TLNPFITENTTI
+1143 TINPFLTENTSI
-1155 TVVGKSTVNTRL
+1155 KVVGKSTVNTRL
-1167 HYKDTDGQDHY
+1167 HYQDTDRQDHY

-1194 MNSSDFDLN
+1194 MKSSDFALN

-1216 VANQTP
+1216 VANQVP

-1230 NSKDATAEFNKIVTY
+1230 NSKDATAEFNKTVTY
-1245 AFDGDTV
+1245 AFDGDIV
-1252 QFELVPKIDKATQT
+1252 QFELEPKNDKATQT

-1278 NSEEVAED
+1278 NSKEVAED

-1310 NVNGQTQNLAVLVG
+1310 TVNGQTQDLLVHVG

-1337 IPAVSDYY
+1337 IPDVSDYY

-1398 ALDTTDSGATTN
+1398 ALDTTDSGATTD

-1423 ATNLE
+1423 ATNLQ
-1428 ALKAYYENK
+1428 ALKDYYERK
-1437 NYVVETLPAATGK
+1437 NYEVVTLPAASGK
-1450 FDSTNNGSGADKQ
+1450 FDSTNNGSGADTQ
-1463 VQVLEVHL
+1463 VQFLEVHL
-1471 KHAKDVKTE
+1471 KHVKDVKTE

-1494 KLPDAPKAPD
+1494 TSPDAPKAPD

-1521 KVNSNVTKSDWS
+1521 KVNNNVTKSDWS
-1533 GTYTSYGVTSPKLAD
+1533 GTYTSNGVTSPKLAD

-1555 VAAKATI
+1555 IAAKATI
-1562 SADFLKNAGKDEIAK
+1562 SADFLKNTGEDEIAK

-1630 LDGLTNSDIPAEFSS
+1630 LDGLTNSDIPAKFSS
-1645 NIDLLKSYYESK
+1645 NIDLLKSYYKSK
-1657 GYKFVSNTDIPAK
+1657 GYKFVSNTAIPAK

-1684 PQYVDIHLEHALSLE
+1684 PQYVDIHLE
-1699 KETKTVTRTINY
+1699 
-1711 YDQDQN
+1711 
-1717 KLINEANPKVTEA
+1717 
-1730 QTIEQKV
+1730 
-1737 DFERYAVRD
+1737 
-1746 QVTKQIIG
+1746 
-1754 YATPDQV
+1754 
-1761 TTTGDQTTLK
+1761 
-1771 QADGFTHTTGEAS
+1771 
-1784 DATAAFVVTSDKAV
+1784 
-1798 LPSQVNYDLSKYGY
+1798 
-1812 EAPTDKDGK
+1812 
-1821 SFAQIDEV
+1821 
-1829 TPLPTDKNTVVNVYY
+1829 
-1844 REKVVT
+1844 
-1850 VTVDNPPT
+1850 
-1858 AGTKVPETDTEF
+1858 
-1870 PPNNWDK
+1870 
-1877 DVATN
+1877 
-1882 VSTRTIHY
+1882 
-1890 VYDENTFVN
+1890 
-1899 GKDVSGQLVPGLKD
+1899 
-1913 IEQTVVFT
+1913 
-1921 QSAKIN
+1921 
-1927 LVTGVVSYRGDW
+1927 
-1939 KAHNSTTTNQQG
+1939 
-1951 ETITTDGGNS
+1951 
-1961 FAEVASPSS
+1961 
-1970 KTGYPELK
+1970 
-1978 GYTPHQEVV
+1978 
-1987 NAAKATHGVNAGD
+1987 
-2000 IYVKYV
+2000 
-2006 GNDSLVQIKY
+2006 
-2016 VDEDTGHTLKVD
+2016 
-2028 TKNGKSGE
+2028 
-2036 TFDYSTTDT
+2036 
-2045 IADYEKSG
+2045 
-2053 YELIHDGFTE
+2053 
-2063 NDGNLNN
+2063 
-2070 KTFDS
+2070 
-2075 YDDVPDSQRPE
+2075 
-2086 TINQKWKVTLK
+2086 

-2144 IYTDKPEGSN
+2144 IYTDKPEGRN

-2179 GDSDAVSYSNWKP
+2179 GDSDAVSYSNWEP
-2192 KEAGKESFDSYQ
+2192 KEAGKESFDRCQ

-2500 YYTDRVSAGA
+2500 YYTDRASAGA

-2542 HIIPIDKSGNPI
+2542 HIIPIDKSGNKI

-2592 ITPDEPGKDR
+2592 ITPDDPGKDR
-2602 PVVYVA
+2602 KVVYVA
-2608 DTQELKVQV
+2608 DTQNLVVQV
-2617 FDLDGDTP
+2617 FDKDSKTP
-2625 DEPLK
+2625 DQPLD
-2630 TDKTGA
+2630 TTKTGA
-2636 TVGFTGDSFT
+2636 TVEFTGDSFT
-2646 NFPSDVAT
+2646 NFPTDVAT
-2654 NVDSLI
+2654 NIDALI
-2660 KYYTDRGY
+2660 KYYEARGY
-2668 LVKTKP
+2668 KVKTKP
-2674 SDEELSGKFDGDKT
+2674 SPDELSAKFDGDKDI
-2688 QTQYL
+2688 TQYL
-2693 KLQLVHD
+2693 KLVLTHD
-2700 KVTVSGEDENTPAP
+2700 TEIVTGENPKTPG
-2714 DTPINE
+2714 TPINPD
-2720 NDPDSV
+2720 DPDSPT
-2726 KYPSD
+2726 YGEETSREH
-2731 VSKDNLVISSEVII
+2731 LVIKSVDVIE
-2745 HYEGAGEKTPK
+2745 YEGAGDKTPET
-2756 NVIRTVDK
+2756 N
-2764 TLTRT
+2764 TRT
-2769 VTIDK
+2769 NDATLIKNVTIDK
-2774 VTGKVTNTSDWSS
+2774 VTGEVIATGEWTGKF
-2787 NTIEYESVLTPQIQG
+2787 IYEPIKTPKIDG
-2802 YTSDK
+2802 YT
-2807 VQVDKVSITK
+2807 VSLE
-2817 DNAGEAKNGKITYT
+2817 NAGGTAISSGDANEAVAGVITRKVK
-2831 FNVVYTPDK
+2831 VVYTPEK
-2840 QQLILKVH
+2840 QELQLKVY
-2848 DEDTQSYLGDPVIFD
+2848 DQDLDKYLGKTDSFY
-2863 GYTDQE
+2863 GLTDQE
-2869 VGNSPVDK
+2869 VGEDPQTRLD
-2877 LEELKKK
+2877 ELKKQFAERGF
-2884 YLDLGY
+2884 D
-2890 EIVEIPQLDKNYDD
+2890 IVEVPELAKNYDNTENGTSD
-2904 TPNVGGEPDKKPQV
+2904 QDNKPQV
-2918 FVLKVK
+2918 FVLVVK
-2924 HRIVP
+2924 HHIET
-2929 VTPDDPKTPDDIIP
+2929 VTPDDPKTPDDKIP
-2943 DSNQN
+2943 NTNQN
-2948 YPGGLTETDLSRTIT
+2948 YPGGLTETDLSKTIT
-2963 RTIIVHYPSGTNQE
+2963 RTIIVHMPDGSTKE
-2977 IKQVVIYTRTA
+2977 IKQEVVYTRTA
-2988 TVDAVTKEVKYS
+2988 TVDSVTKEVTYTD
-3000 AWTTKNSNWPKYVAP
+3000 WTSKNSNWSEYQSPDI
-3015 VVPGYTPDKDM
+3015 PGYTVD
-3026 IELTYV
+3026 IEKVELAKV
-3032 PADGKD
+3032 PVDGHD

-3043 NYTADPEPDEPATPV
+3043 NYTADPVPDEPVNPSNPGNPGTTTPDQPQQPG
-3058 KPGEPITPV
+3058 KPTD
-3067 TPTKPGKQTKS
+3067 PTKPS
-3078 VKPKPTKPEKP
+3078 EPNKPSNPGRPTNPNHPTKPTKPVTP
-3089 AKQIKHEVVKLVKET
+3089 AKPDQTHDQHSKVNGET
-3104 KGKQL
+3104 DLNGFVDGISDEKAGAVA
-3109 YGSAQAKVDSKA
+3109 GASDNAQAGA
-3121 AQNVV
+3121 
-3126 DKTNGNNDKKLPQT
+3126 KKLPQT
-3140 NGESNWQLSLL
+3140 SGESGWQASLL
-3151 GVGVLALALLVWKK
+3151 GMGLFFISLFGFKK
-3165 KRDDE
+3165 KKEDE

>member
-17 KLTIGASSVLLSTLF
+17 KLTIGATSVLLSTLF
-32 LTVNNGQKVNAATGD
+32 LTVNNGQKVHAATD
-47 TVTNADSGASVT
+47 ETVTSTD
-59 KETEAN
+59 N
-65 KSNNDSSSVS
+65 KSGTEDN
-75 LTKDATKV
+75 TAT
-83 TNTSNGTDSIEKQKP
+83 TEEKQTGD
-98 EVEDKSADAT
+98 VAT
-108 TNGSAKAD
+108 TAD
-116 DTKATEDKPSD
+116 
-127 SSSDQ
+127 
-132 KLTEDKTANNEK
+132 
-144 QNQQQDKTATDAKS
+144 KS
-158 SDTSEKSE
+158 SDTSTPEDKVSSE
-166 KAATT
+166 GKTEDVTNTEEVTKPASGQKKFATT
-171 ANNKLAKAAV
+171 DKTMKIFTKMLVAAP
-181 NKFAAK
+181 A
-187 AEVGAMENEEVDYTS
+187 
-202 DGSARTGSNAAFPV
+202 P
-216 ASTSGLSDDGL
+216 STDGLSDDGL

-271 QVPDFGWGYGP
+271 QVPDFGWGYNP
-282 INDSTITTAG
+282 LDDSTITAAG

-303 NVVIDGQNYANYQ
+303 KVVIDGQNYANYQ

-343 SKPTTTLKDGIYDQN
+343 GKPTTTIKDGIYDQN
-358 IYWSRSSKADPTK
+358 IYWSTSSQADPTK
-371 ITKNP
+371 VTKNP
-376 TLSFTRKIETGFN
+376 TLSFTRKVETGFN
-389 EPTFNLTAPDRNKV
+389 KPTFNLTAPDGNKV

-553 DKPSEGEF
+553 DKPSEGQF

-587 FTNNTALAYENNLHL
+587 FTNNSALAYENNLHL

-619 INDVDRYGT
+619 INDIDRYGT

-651 KIDVPTKTMTV
+651 KIDVPTKTMTI
-662 TVKENDEGKEVYKDV
+662 TAKSHDKDGKEEFKDI
-677 VVPVTIKSADLVPDF
+677 VVPVTIKSADLVPNF

-697 HGDGILNYRTDGNF
+697 HGDNILNYRTGGNF

-727 ISDVLNNDPNLPEN
+727 ISDVLNNDLHLPKD

-763 TDTQTVLS
+763 TDTQTVMS

-778 LGASANQD
+778 LWASGKQDAN
-786 KDNRYYSPDID
+786 NRYYSPEID
-797 YTKGKYGTIGIKTSD
+797 YTKEKYGSISINVSN
-812 DSRKASNRIVEP
+812 DSKKASNRIVEP
-824 IFYYVLPAY
+824 TFYYVLPAY
-833 TNFTGDLTNIKDFNP
+833 TNFTGDLTNLLNLNP

-873 VVKLDY
+873 VIKLDY
-879 SGTGFV
+879 FGTGFV
-885 YDASKGNNTNPGGGN
+885 YDANKDGNT
-900 ILPIAI
+900 LPIAI

-955 KSGSLYMIGDGNWE
+955 KSGSLYMIGQGDWE

-1003 MNYTTEIANYSSGT
+1003 MNYATEIANYSSGS

-1022 MLINFPQADDDKKC
+1022 MLINFPQADPKNS

-1041 TGPEELN
+1041 TGPEEFIALN
-1048 SVNDKLT
+1048 NNLGK
-1055 SDDYVVYYST
+1055 DDFTTYYST
-1065 EQQDLPSTKDRG
+1065 KTQDLPTVKDRG
-1077 KVPDMTGYVTSD
+1077 KVPDMTGYVTAG
-1089 QVSDWSKIK
+1089 QVTDWSKIK
-1098 SAVIKFNTTLPS
+1098 SAVIKFNTTLP
-1110 GSVVGQI
+1110 GGTVLGQI

-1128 DAGKS
+1128 DAGKTS
-1133 ANFRAAVMGE
+1133 YFRAAVMGE
-1143 TLNPFITENTTI
+1143 TINPFLTENTSI
-1155 TVVGKSTVNTRL
+1155 KVVGKSTVNTRL
-1167 HYKDTDGQDHY
+1167 HYQDTDRQDHY

-1194 MNSSDFDLN
+1194 MKSSDFALN

-1360 FAFTKDGTLTFENT
+1360 FTFTKDGSLTFENT

-1387 VYDDESNTPGQ
+1387 VYDDDSDTPDQ
-1398 ALDTTDSGATTN
+1398 DLDTTESGATTD

-1423 ATNLE
+1423 ATNLK
-1428 ALKAYYENK
+1428 ALKDYYERK
-1437 NYVVETLPAATGK
+1437 NYEVVTLPAASGK
-1450 FDSTNNGSGADKQ
+1450 FDSTNNGSGADTQ
-1463 VQVLEVHL
+1463 VQFLEVHL
-1471 KHAKDVKTE
+1471 KHVKDVKTE

-1562 SADFLKNAGKDEIAK
+1562 SADFLKNAGEDEIAK
-1577 LISDGLKVSDE
+1577 LMSDGLKVSDE

-1598 KIRVYDDTTNSE
+1598 KIRVYDDTTDSE

-1621 GQGKNVEIS
+1621 GQGQNVEIS

-1645 NIDLLKSYYESK
+1645 NIYLLKSYYESK

-1670 FDATSNGTGQTDST
+1670 FDATSNGTGQTDRT

-1711 YDQDQN
+1711 YDQDQS

-1737 DFERYAVRD
+1737 DFERYAVSD

-1798 LPSQVNYDLSKYGY
+1798 LPSQTNYDLSKYGY

-1821 SFAQIDEV
+1821 SFAQVDEV

-1844 REKVVT
+1844 REKVVP

-1890 VYDENTFVN
+1890 VYDKNTFVN
-1899 GKDVSGQLVPGLKD
+1899 GKDVSDQPVQGLKD

-1921 QSAKIN
+1921 QSATIN
-1927 LVTGVVSYRGDW
+1927 LVTGKVIYQGDW
-1939 KAHNSTTTNQQG
+1939 KVHNSTTTNQQG
-1951 ETITTDGGNS
+1951 EIITTNGGNS

-2006 GNDSLVQIKY
+2006 GNDSLVQIEY
-2016 VDEDTGHTLKVD
+2016 IDEDTGNALKVD
-2028 TKNGKSGE
+2028 KKTGKSGE
-2036 TFDYSTTDT
+2036 KLGYSTTDL
-2045 IADYEKSG
+2045 IKEYEKQG
-2053 YELIHDGFTE
+2053 YELVHDGFTA
-2063 NDGNLNN
+2063 NDGNHN
-2070 KTFDS
+2070 KETFDS
-2075 YDDVPDSQRPE
+2075 YDDIPNGEYPE
-2086 TINQKWKVTLK
+2086 TINQKWTVTLK
-2097 HKKITVTNDDPKDP
+2097 HKKITVTSNEPKDP
-2111 DGKIT
+2111 TEKIT
-2116 TDKGYDHNYPT
+2116 DGDYSHDYPANV
-2127 GVSETDLNNTVR
+2127 GQNDLNNTVS

-2144 IYTDKPEGSN
+2144 IYTDKPEGEN
-2154 QAFPTETQ
+2154 QAFPPVTQ
-2162 EVAYK
+2162 EVSYK
-2167 RQATIDLVKLAN
+2167 RDATIDLVKLAK
-2179 GDSDAVSYSNWKP
+2179 GDADAVSYTNWKP
-2192 KEAGKESFDSYQ
+2192 KEAGKESFDNNPVQ
-2204 VKPIKGYV
+2204 VVDGYV
-2212 ANYELVPSADVHK
+2212 ADYVVVPSQDVPK
-2225 DQDGKAENGQ
+2225 DENGKAQNGQ
-2235 DVVVKYSPVGKIIPI
+2235 NIVVKYSPVGKIIPV
-2250 DKDGNEIPNAPTPKY
+2250 DKDGHEIPDASTPKY
-2265 NNDPTDPTKTTTT
+2265 KNDHNDPTKTTTT
-2278 NVPEIPGYHA
+2278 DVPEIPGYHA

-2295 DNPLEDTKVVYV
+2295 DKPGEDTKVVYV
-2307 KNTQAIDLVY
+2307 KNTQTIDLVY
-2317 VDTKTNTT
+2317 VDTTTRQT
-2325 LTTQNDV
+2325 LTKQVNV
-2332 AHGDSGSTIPTSV
+2332 AQGDSGSAIPASV
-2345 TDTLNSTIQSYL
+2345 TDTLKATEQSYL
-2357 DKGYVIDPYKVSG
+2357 DKGYVVDDSKTPA
-2370 TVPDTF
+2370 TVPTNF
-2376 DFSDQT
+2376 DSSSQNP
-2382 ADGADKEHQVV
+2382 DGTDAEHQVV
-2393 TIYLTHGTVTVTGN
+2393 TVYLTHGKETITAN
-2407 DPKTPGEPIN
+2407 DPKNPGDPIN
-2417 PKDPNGSKYPPEAG
+2417 EKDPNGAKYPPEAS
-2431 KDNLVI
+2431 KSNLTI
-2437 SSQNIIHY
+2437 SSQNIVHY
-2445 YDEAGNKL
+2445 K
-2453 RDDKVTTDDST
+2453 
-2464 LTREVTIDKVTSDVI
+2464 
-2479 STGKW
+2479 
-2484 TGGKE
+2484 
-2489 YENVNTPVVNG
+2489 
-2500 YYTDRVSAGA
+2500 
-2510 STVTP
+2510 
-2515 ADADPNSGRVHN
+2515 
-2527 GVITN
+2527 
-2532 ETTVIYHPMG
+2532 
-2542 HIIPIDKSGNPI
+2542 
-2554 PGAETPIFNND
+2554 
-2565 PNDPTKGSTTKSP
+2565 
-2578 IIPGYHLETPSDSA
+2578 
-2592 ITPDEPGKDR
+2592 
-2602 PVVYVA
+2602 
-2608 DTQELKVQV
+2608 
-2617 FDLDGDTP
+2617 
-2625 DEPLK
+2625 
-2630 TDKTGA
+2630 
-2636 TVGFTGDSFT
+2636 
-2646 NFPSDVAT
+2646 
-2654 NVDSLI
+2654 
-2660 KYYTDRGY
+2660 
-2668 LVKTKP
+2668 
-2674 SDEELSGKFDGDKT
+2674 
-2688 QTQYL
+2688 
-2693 KLQLVHD
+2693 
-2700 KVTVSGEDENTPAP
+2700 
-2714 DTPINE
+2714 
-2720 NDPDSV
+2720 
-2726 KYPSD
+2726 
-2731 VSKDNLVISSEVII
+2731 
-2745 HYEGAGEKTPK
+2745 GAGEQTPK
-2756 NVIRTVDK
+2756 DSVVTDDN

-2774 VTGKVTNTSDWSS
+2774 VTGDVLPETSAWQGEKDYDDVATPVVTGYFADKKTAGESKVTTADVERAKDGVITNETTVVYKPMGKIIPVDKNGNPIPNSPRPIFNNDPQDPTKASKTNTPEIPGYHTEISEVTPDPDNPGKDREVVYVADSQKVLIQVYDKDSKTPNQPLDTSKTNVTVSFNGDSFTNFPTSAATSVDDLIKYYESCGYKVENKPTAEELAAKFDGDKTVDQYLKLTLVHDTETITGKNPKKVGDPINPADPDSKKYGEQTSKENLVIASEVTIDYDGAGKKTPTKSVRTNDRALTRSVTIDKVTGAVISTSDWTGGA
-2787 NTIEYESVLTPQIQG
+2787 NYDAVTTPKIPG
-2802 YTSDK
+2802 YTADLESAGK
-2807 VQVDKVSITK
+2807 ASITPA
-2817 DNAGEAKNGKITYT
+2817 DYNDAVNGVITRK
-2831 FNVVYTPDK
+2831 FKVVYTPEKQELQLKIYDQDLDK
-2840 QQLILKVH
+2840 
-2848 DEDTQSYLGDPVIFD
+2848 YLGGTDSFY
-2863 GYTDQE
+2863 GLTDQE
-2869 VGNSPVDK
+2869 VGEDPQTRLD
-2877 LEELKKK
+2877 ELKKQFAERAF
-2884 YLDLGY
+2884 D
-2890 EIVEIPQLDKNYDD
+2890 IVEVPELAKNYDNTENGTSD
-2904 TPNVGGEPDKKPQV
+2904 QDNKPQV
-2918 FVLKVK
+2918 FVLVVK
-2924 HRIVP
+2924 HHIET
-2929 VTPDDPKTPDDIIP
+2929 VTPDDPKTPDDKIP
-2943 DSNQN
+2943 NTNQN
-2948 YPGGLTETDLSRTIT
+2948 YPGGLTETDLSKTIT
-2963 RTIIVHYPSGTNQE
+2963 RTIIVHMPDGSTKE
-2977 IKQVVIYTRTA
+2977 IKQEVVYTRTA
-2988 TVDAVTKEVKYS
+2988 TVDSVTKEVTYTD
-3000 AWTTKNSNWPKYVAP
+3000 WTSKNSNWSEYQSPDI
-3015 VVPGYTPDKDM
+3015 PGYTVD
-3026 IELTYV
+3026 IEKVELAKV
-3032 PADGKD
+3032 PVDGHD

-3043 NYTADPEPDEPATPV
+3043 NYTADPVNPSNPGNPGTTMPDQPQQPG
-3058 KPGEPITPV
+3058 KPTD
-3067 TPTKPGKQTKS
+3067 PTKPS
-3078 VKPKPTKPEKP
+3078 EPNKPSKPGRPTNPNHPTKPTKPVTP
-3089 AKQIKHEVVKLVKET
+3089 AKPDQTHDQYSKVNGET
-3104 KGKQL
+3104 DLNGFVHGISDEKAGAVA
-3109 YGSAQAKVDSKA
+3109 GASDNAQAGA
-3121 AQNVV
+3121 
-3126 DKTNGNNDKKLPQT
+3126 KKLPQT
-3140 NGESNWQLSLL
+3140 SGESGWQASLL
-3151 GVGVLALALLVWKK
+3151 GMGLFFISLFGFKK
-3165 KRDDE
+3165 KKEDE

>member
-17 KLTIGASSVLLSTLF
+17 KLTIGATSVLLSTLF
-32 LTVNNGQKVNAATGD
+32 LTVNNGQKVHAATNE
-47 TVTNADSGASVT
+47 TVTSTD
-59 KETEAN
+59 N
-65 KSNNDSSSVS
+65 KSGTEDN
-75 LTKDATKV
+75 TAT
-83 TNTSNGTDSIEKQKP
+83 TEEKQTGD
-98 EVEDKSADAT
+98 VAT
-108 TNGSAKAD
+108 TAD
-116 DTKATEDKPSD
+116 
-127 SSSDQ
+127 
-132 KLTEDKTANNEK
+132 
-144 QNQQQDKTATDAKS
+144 KS
-158 SDTSEKSE
+158 SDTSTPEDKVSSE
-166 KAATT
+166 GKTEDVTNTEEVTKPASGQKKFATT
-171 ANNKLAKAAV
+171 DKTMKIFTKMLVAAP
-181 NKFAAK
+181 A
-187 AEVGAMENEEVDYTS
+187 
-202 DGSARTGSNAAFPV
+202 P
-216 ASTSGLSDDGL
+216 STSGLSDDGL

-239 SKNTL
+239 SKKTL

-262 VNAGDIYTI
+262 VSAGDVYNI
-271 QVPDFGWGYGP
+271 QVPDFGWGYE

-330 QIVLNNGNNYYGF
+330 QIVLNNGNNYNGQGRP
-343 SKPTTTLKDGIYDQN
+343 STTIKDGIYDQN
-358 IYWSRSSKADPTK
+358 IYWSRSSQADPTK
-371 ITKNP
+371 VTENSS
-376 TLSFTRKIETGFN
+376 LSFTRKVETGFN
-389 EPTFNLTAPDRNKV
+389 KPTFNLTAPDGNKV

-449 PKGFVLNQDVS
+449 PEGFVLNQDISV
-460 LKNSQIGDETTIE
+460 KNSQIGDKTTIE

-553 DKPSEGEF
+553 DKPSEGQF

-587 FTNNTALAYENNLHL
+587 FTNNSALAYENNLHL

-619 INDVDRYGT
+619 INDIDRYGT

-651 KIDVPTKTMTV
+651 KIDVPTKTMTI
-662 TVKENDEGKEVYKDV
+662 TAKSHDKDGKEEFKDI
-677 VVPVTIKSADLVPDF
+677 VVPVTIKSADLVPNF

-697 HGDGILNYRTDGNF
+697 HGDNLLNYRTGGNF

-727 ISDVLNNDPNLPEN
+727 ISDVLNNDLHLPKD

-1003 MNYTTEIANYSSGT
+1003 MNYATEIANYSSGS

-1022 MLINFPQADDDKKC
+1022 MLINFPQADPKNS

-1041 TGPEELN
+1041 TGPEEFIALN
-1048 SVNDKLT
+1048 NNLGK
-1055 SDDYVVYYST
+1055 DDFTTYYST
-1065 EQQDLPSTKDRG
+1065 KTQDLPTVKDRG
-1077 KVPDMTGYVTSD
+1077 KVPDMTGYVTAG
-1089 QVSDWSKIK
+1089 QVTDWSKIK
-1098 SAVIKFNTTLPS
+1098 SAVIKFNTTLP
-1110 GSVVGQI
+1110 GGTVLGQI

-1128 DAGKS
+1128 DAGKTS
-1133 ANFRAAVMGE
+1133 YFRAAVMGE
-1143 TLNPFITENTTI
+1143 TINPFLTENTSI
-1155 TVVGKSTVNTRL
+1155 KVVGKSTVNTRL
-1167 HYKDTDGQDHY
+1167 HYQDTDRQDHY

-1194 MNSSDFDLN
+1194 MKSSDFALN

-1216 VANQTP
+1216 VANQVP

-1230 NSKDATAEFNKIVTY
+1230 NSKDATAEFNKTVTY
-1245 AFDGDTV
+1245 AFDGDIV
-1252 QFELVPKIDKATQT
+1252 QFELEPKNDKATQT

-1278 NSEEVAED
+1278 NSKEVAED

-1310 NVNGQTQNLAVLVG
+1310 TVNGQTQDLLVHVG

-1337 IPAVSDYY
+1337 IPDVSDYY

-1360 FAFTKDGTLTFENT
+1360 FTFTKDGSLTFENT

-1387 VYDDESNTPGQ
+1387 VYDDDSDTPDQ
-1398 ALDTTDSGATTN
+1398 DLDTTESGATTD

-1423 ATNLE
+1423 ATNLQ
-1428 ALKAYYENK
+1428 ALKDYYERK
-1437 NYVVETLPAATGK
+1437 NYEVVTLPAASGK
-1450 FDSTNNGSGADKQ
+1450 FDSTNNGSGADTQ
-1463 VQVLEVHL
+1463 VQFLEVHL
-1471 KHAKDVKTE
+1471 KHVKDVKTE

-1494 KLPDAPKAPD
+1494 TSPDAPKAPD

-1521 KVNSNVTKSDWS
+1521 KVNNNVTKSDWS
-1533 GTYTSYGVTSPKLAD
+1533 GTYTSNGVTSPKLAD

-1555 VAAKATI
+1555 IAAKATI
-1562 SADFLKNAGKDEIAK
+1562 SADFLKNTGEDEIAK

-1630 LDGLTNSDIPAEFSS
+1630 LDGLTNSDIPAKFSS
-1645 NIDLLKSYYESK
+1645 NIDLLKSYYKSK
-1657 GYKFVSNTDIPAK
+1657 GYKFVSNTAIPAK

-1699 KETKTVTRTINY
+1699 RETKTVTRKINY
-1711 YDQDQN
+1711 YDKDQKNQNNQN

-1771 QADGFTHTTGEAS
+1771 QADGFTHTTG

-1890 VYDENTFVN
+1890 VYDKNTFVN
-1899 GKDVSGQLVPGLKD
+1899 GKDVSGQPVPGLKD

-1961 FAEVASPSS
+1961 FTEVVSPSS
-1970 KTGYPELK
+1970 KNGYLELK

-1987 NAAKATHGVNAGD
+1987 NAAEATHGVNAGD

-2006 GNDSLVQIKY
+2006 GNDSLVQIEY
-2016 VDEDTGHTLKVD
+2016 IDEDTGNALKVD
-2028 TKNGKSGE
+2028 KKTGKSGE
-2036 TFDYSTTDT
+2036 KLEYSTTDL
-2045 IADYEKSG
+2045 IKEYEKQG
-2053 YELIHDGFTE
+2053 YELVHDGFTA
-2063 NDGNLNN
+2063 NDGNHN
-2070 KTFDS
+2070 KETFDS
-2075 YDDVPDSQRPE
+2075 YDDIPNGEYPE
-2086 TINQKWKVTLK
+2086 TINQKWTVTLK
-2097 HKKITVTNDDPKDP
+2097 HKKITVTSNEPKDP
-2111 DGKIT
+2111 TEKIT
-2116 TDKGYDHNYPT
+2116 DGDYSHDYPANV
-2127 GVSETDLNNTVR
+2127 GQNDLNNTVS

-2144 IYTDKPEGSN
+2144 IYTDKPEGEN
-2154 QAFPTETQ
+2154 QAFPPVTQ
-2162 EVAYK
+2162 EVSYK
-2167 RQATIDLVKLAN
+2167 RDATIDLVKLAK
-2179 GDSDAVSYSNWKP
+2179 GDADAVSYTNWEP
-2192 KEAGKESFDSYQ
+2192 KEAGKESFDNNPVQ
-2204 VKPIKGYV
+2204 VVDGYV
-2212 ANYELVPSADVHK
+2212 ADYVVVPSQDVPK
-2225 DQDGKAENGQ
+2225 DENGKAQNGQ
-2235 DVVVKYSPVGKIIPI
+2235 NIVVKYSPVGKIIPV
-2250 DKDGNEIPNAPTPKY
+2250 DKDRHEIPDASTPKY
-2265 NNDPTDPTKTTTT
+2265 KNDHNDPTKTTTT
-2278 NVPEIPGYHA
+2278 DVPEIPGYHA

-2295 DNPLEDTKVVYV
+2295 DKPGEDTKVVYV
-2307 KNTQAIDLVY
+2307 KNTQTIDLVY
-2317 VDTKTNTT
+2317 VDTTTGQT
-2325 LTTQNDV
+2325 LTTQVNV
-2332 AHGDSGSTIPTSV
+2332 AQGDSGSAIPTSV
-2345 TDTLNSTIQSYL
+2345 TDTLNATTQSYL
-2357 DKGYVIDPYKVSG
+2357 DKGYVIDTAKAKE
-2370 TVPDTF
+2370 TVPGEF
-2376 DFSDQT
+2376 DYSGQNTDGSDAQP
-2382 ADGADKEHQVV
+2382 QVV
-2393 TIYLTHGTVTVTGN
+2393 TVYLKHGTEIITST
-2407 DPKTPGEPIN
+2407 DPKDAD
-2417 PKDPNGSKYPPEAG
+2417 KS
-2431 KDNLVI
+2431 NLTI
-2437 SSQNIIHY
+2437 SSQNIVHY
-2445 YDEAGNKL
+2445 EGAGNDTPKDVV
-2453 RDDKVTTDDST
+2453 RTDDST
-2464 LTREVTIDKVTSDVI
+2464 LTRTVTIDKVTGEVLETS
-2479 STGKW
+2479 KW
-2484 TGGKE
+2484 TGKKE
-2489 YENVNTPVVNG
+2489 YDDVDTRVVNG
-2500 YYTDRVSAGA
+2500 YYADTKAAGA
-2510 STVTP
+2510 SKVTTDDVSR
-2515 ADADPNSGRVHN
+2515 AKD

-2532 ETTVIYHPMG
+2532 ETTVTYHPMG
-2542 HIIPIDKSGNPI
+2542 KIIPVDKNGNPI
-2554 PGAETPIFNND
+2554 PGSKTPIFNND
-2565 PNDPTKGSTTKSP
+2565 PNDPTKATTTDSP
-2578 IIPGYHLETPSDSA
+2578 IIPGYHLDNPDESS
-2592 ITPDEPGKDR
+2592 ITPDDPGKDR
-2602 PVVYVA
+2602 KVVYVA
-2608 DTQELKVQV
+2608 DTQNLVVQV
-2617 FDLDGDTP
+2617 FDKDSKTP
-2625 DEPLK
+2625 DQPLD
-2630 TDKTGA
+2630 TTKTGA
-2636 TVGFTGDSFT
+2636 TVEFTGDSFT
-2646 NFPSDVAT
+2646 NFPTDVAT
-2654 NVDSLI
+2654 NIDALI
-2660 KYYTDRGY
+2660 KYYEARGY
-2668 LVKTKP
+2668 KVKTKP
-2674 SDEELSGKFDGDKT
+2674 SPDELSAKFDGDKDI
-2688 QTQYL
+2688 TQYL
-2693 KLQLVHD
+2693 KLVLTHD
-2700 KVTVSGEDENTPAP
+2700 TE
-2714 DTPINE
+2714 I
-2720 NDPDSV
+2720 
-2726 KYPSD
+2726 
-2731 VSKDNLVISSEVII
+2731 
-2745 HYEGAGEKTPK
+2745 
-2756 NVIRTVDK
+2756 
-2764 TLTRT
+2764 
-2769 VTIDK
+2769 
-2774 VTGKVTNTSDWSS
+2774 VTGEN
-2787 NTIEYESVLTPQIQG
+2787 
-2802 YTSDK
+2802 
-2807 VQVDKVSITK
+2807 
-2817 DNAGEAKNGKITYT
+2817 
-2831 FNVVYTPDK
+2831 
-2840 QQLILKVH
+2840 
-2848 DEDTQSYLGDPVIFD
+2848 
-2863 GYTDQE
+2863 
-2869 VGNSPVDK
+2869 
-2877 LEELKKK
+2877 
-2884 YLDLGY
+2884 
-2890 EIVEIPQLDKNYDD
+2890 
-2904 TPNVGGEPDKKPQV
+2904 
-2918 FVLKVK
+2918 
-2924 HRIVP
+2924 
-2929 VTPDDPKTPDDIIP
+2929 PKTPDDKIP
-2943 DSNQN
+2943 NTNQN
-2948 YPGGLTETDLSRTIT
+2948 YPGGLTETDLAKTIT
-2963 RTIIVHYPSGTNQE
+2963 RTIIVHMPNGSTKE
-2977 IKQVVIYTRTA
+2977 IKQKVVYTRTA
-2988 TVDAVTKEVKYS
+2988 TVDSVTKEVTYTD
-3000 AWTTKNSNWPKYVAP
+3000 WTSKNSNWSEYQSPDI
-3015 VVPGYTPDKDM
+3015 PGYTVD
-3026 IELTYV
+3026 IEKVELAKV
-3032 PADGKD
+3032 PVDGHD

-3043 NYTADPEPDEPATPV
+3043 NYTADPVPDEPVNPSNPGNPGTTMPDQPQQPG
-3058 KPGEPITPV
+3058 KPTD
-3067 TPTKPGKQTKS
+3067 PTKPS
-3078 VKPKPTKPEKP
+3078 EPNKPSNPGRPTNPNHPTKPTKPVTP
-3089 AKQIKHEVVKLVKET
+3089 AKPDQTHDQYSKVNGET
-3104 KGKQL
+3104 DLNGFVHGISDEKAGAVA
-3109 YGSAQAKVDSKA
+3109 GASDNAQAGA
-3121 AQNVV
+3121 
-3126 DKTNGNNDKKLPQT
+3126 KKLPQT
-3140 NGESNWQLSLL
+3140 SGESGWQASLL
-3151 GVGVLALALLVWKK
+3151 GMGLFFISLFGFKK
-3165 KRDDE
+3165 KKEDE

>member
-17 KLTIGASSVLLSTLF
+17 KLTIGATSVLLSTLF
-32 LTVNNGQKVNAATGD
+32 LTVNNGQKVHAATD
-47 TVTNADSGASVT
+47 ETVTNAD
-59 KETEAN
+59 N
-65 KSNNDSSSVS
+65 KS
-75 LTKDATKV
+75 
-83 TNTSNGTDSIEKQKP
+83 G
-98 EVEDKSADAT
+98 
-108 TNGSAKAD
+108 
-116 DTKATEDKPSD
+116 TEDKPVTTENSETED
-127 SSSDQ
+127 KAQ
-132 KLTEDKTANNEK
+132 EATNVTKKTNEDKTATTEEK
-144 QNQQQDKTATDAKS
+144 QTGAVAK
-158 SDTSEKSE
+158 TSEKVGDN
-166 KAATT
+166 ATT
-171 ANNKLAKAAV
+171 DKSSETQASEDKVSSDDKTTDVANTELLRQLTIKKSLLLLTRLKKNNVTTPTSEVAKPAVNNKLAAPAL
-181 NKFAAK
+181 APS
-187 AEVGAMENEEVDYTS
+187 T
-202 DGSARTGSNAAFPV
+202 
-216 ASTSGLSDDGL
+216 ASLSDDGL
-227 VATDDQGVTLSM
+227 VATDDHGVTLSM

-262 VNAGDIYTI
+262 VSAGDVYNI
-271 QVPDFGWGYGP
+271 QVPDFGWGYG

-330 QIVLNNGNNYYGF
+330 QIVLNNGNNYNSQGRP
-343 SKPTTTLKDGIYDQN
+343 STTIKDGIYDQN
-358 IYWSRSSKADPTK
+358 IYWSRSSQADPTK
-371 ITKNP
+371 VTENSS
-376 TLSFTRKIETGFN
+376 LSFTRKVETGFN
-389 EPTFNLTAPDRNKV
+389 KPTFNLTAPDGNKV

-449 PKGFVLNQDVS
+449 PEGFVLNQDISV
-460 LKNSQIGDETTIE
+460 KNSQIGDKTTIE
-473 QVGGAGGNIIIK
+473 QVGGAGGDIIIT
-485 VPEGSGRQ
+485 VPKGSGRQ
-493 GYEGKPG
+493 GFENAPG

-511 ETTSTFRAADNITV
+511 ETTSTFTAAGNITV

-537 INAVLP
+537 IKAVLP

-553 DKPSEGEF
+553 DKPSEGQF

-587 FTNNTALAYENNLHL
+587 FTNNSALAYENNLHL

-619 INDVDRYGT
+619 INDIDRYGT

-651 KIDVPTKTMTV
+651 KIDVPTKTMTI
-662 TVKENDEGKEVYKDV
+662 TAKSHDKDGKEEFKDI
-677 VVPVTIKSADLVPDF
+677 VVPVTIKSADLVPNF

-697 HGDGILNYRTDGNF
+697 HGDNILNYRTGGNF

-727 ISDVLNNDPNLPEN
+727 ISDVLNNDLHLPKD

-763 TDTQTVLS
+763 TDTQTVMS

-778 LGASANQD
+778 LWASGQQD
-786 KDNRYYSPDID
+786 QNNRYYSPDID
-797 YTKGKYGTIGIKTSD
+797 YTKGNYGTISIDVSN
-812 DSRKASNRIVEP
+812 DSKKASNRIVEP
-824 IFYYVLPAY
+824 IFYYVLPNY
-833 TNFTGDLTNIKDFNP
+833 TNFTGDLTNIINPNP

-885 YDASKGNNTNPGGGN
+885 YDANKKSNT
-900 ILPIAI
+900 LPIAI
-906 DADAEPGVYKWNVYL
+906 DADAEPGVYKWNVYIY
-921 FTQTGIV
+921 TATGIV
-928 NHDAI
+928 NQNPI
-933 TNTSDVA
+933 TNASDVA
-940 NKYTQNVVQEAEKAG
+940 NDYTQNVVEEQKNAG
-955 KSGSLYMIGDGNWE
+955 KTGSLYMIGSGDWE

-1003 MNYTTEIANYSSGT
+1003 MNYATEIANYSSGS

-1022 MLINFPQADDDKKC
+1022 MLINFPQADPKNG

-1041 TGPEELN
+1041 TGPEEFIALN
-1048 SVNDKLT
+1048 NNLGK
-1055 SDDYVVYYST
+1055 DDFTTYYST
-1065 EQQDLPSTKDRG
+1065 KTQDLPTVKDRG
-1077 KVPDMTGYVTSD
+1077 KVPDMTGYVTAG
-1089 QVSDWSKIK
+1089 QVTDWSKIK
-1098 SAVIKFNTTLPS
+1098 SAVIKFNTTLP
-1110 GSVVGQI
+1110 GSTVLGQI

-1128 DAGKS
+1128 DAGKTS
-1133 ANFRAAVMGE
+1133 YFRAAVMGE
-1143 TLNPFITENTTI
+1143 TINPFLTENTSI
-1155 TVVGKSTVNTRL
+1155 KVVGKSTINTRL
-1167 HYKDTDGQDHY
+1167 HYQDTDRQDHY

-1189 DNVDT
+1189 DNVDR
-1194 MNSSDFDLN
+1194 MKSSDFVLN

-1216 VANQTP
+1216 VANQVP

-1230 NSKDATAEFNKIVTY
+1230 NSKDATAEFNKTVTY
-1245 AFDGDTV
+1245 AFDGDIV
-1252 QFELVPKIDKATQT
+1252 QFELAPKIDKATQT
-1266 INRTVHFRTDGD
+1266 INRTVHFMDD
-1278 NSEEVAED
+1278 NNQKVARD

-1310 NVNGQTQNLAVLVG
+1310 TVNGQTQYLPVLVG

-1329 SLTLPKVD
+1329 SLTLPRVD

-1450 FDSTNNGSGADKQ
+1450 FDSTDNGSGADKQ

-1494 KLPDAPKAPD
+1494 KSPDAPKAPD

-1521 KVNSNVTKSDWS
+1521 KVNKNVTKSDWS
-1533 GTYTSYGVTSPKLAD
+1533 GTYTSDGVTSPKLAD

-1555 VAAKATI
+1555 IAAKATI

-1598 KIRVYDDTTNSE
+1598 KIRVYDDTTDSE

-1670 FDATSNGTGQTDST
+1670 FDATSNGPGQTDST

-1699 KETKTVTRTINY
+1699 RETKTVTRKINY
-1711 YDQDQN
+1711 YDKDQKNQN

-1812 EAPTDKDGK
+1812 EAPTDKNGK

-1858 AGTKVPETDTEF
+1858 AGTKVPGTDTEF

-1890 VYDENTFVN
+1890 VYDKNTFVN
-1899 GKDVSGQLVPGLKD
+1899 GKDVSGQPVPGLKD

-1961 FAEVASPSS
+1961 FTEVVSPSS
-1970 KTGYPELK
+1970 KNGYLELK

-1987 NAAKATHGVNAGD
+1987 NAAEATHGVNAGD

-2006 GNDSLVQIKY
+2006 GNDSLVQIEY
-2016 VDEDTGHTLKVD
+2016 IDEDTGNALKVD
-2028 TKNGKSGE
+2028 KKTGKSGE
-2036 TFDYSTTDT
+2036 KLEYSTTDL
-2045 IADYEKSG
+2045 IKEYEKQG
-2053 YELIHDGFTE
+2053 YELVHDGFTA
-2063 NDGNLNN
+2063 NDGNHN
-2070 KTFDS
+2070 KETFDS
-2075 YDDVPDSQRPE
+2075 YDDIPNGEYPE
-2086 TINQKWKVTLK
+2086 TINQKWTVTLK
-2097 HKKITVTNDDPKDP
+2097 HKKITVTSNEPKDP
-2111 DGKIT
+2111 TEKIT
-2116 TDKGYDHNYPT
+2116 DGDYSHDYPANV
-2127 GVSETDLNNTVR
+2127 GQNDLNNTVS

-2144 IYTDKPEGSN
+2144 IYTDKPEGEN
-2154 QAFPTETQ
+2154 QAFPPVTQ
-2162 EVAYK
+2162 EVSYK
-2167 RQATIDLVKLAN
+2167 RDATIDLVKLAK
-2179 GDSDAVSYSNWKP
+2179 GDADAVSYTNWEP
-2192 KEAGKESFDSYQ
+2192 KEAGKESFDNNPVQ
-2204 VKPIKGYV
+2204 VVDGYV
-2212 ANYELVPSADVHK
+2212 ADYVVVPSQDVPK
-2225 DQDGKAENGQ
+2225 DENGKAQNGQ
-2235 DVVVKYSPVGKIIPI
+2235 NIVVKYSPVGKIIPV
-2250 DKDGNEIPNAPTPKY
+2250 DKDGHEIPDASTPKY
-2265 NNDPTDPTKTTTT
+2265 KNDHNDPTKTTTT
-2278 NVPEIPGYHA
+2278 DVPEIPGYHA

-2295 DNPLEDTKVVYV
+2295 DKPGEDTKVVYV
-2307 KNTQAIDLVY
+2307 KNTQTIDLVY
-2317 VDTKTNTT
+2317 VDTTTGQT
-2325 LTTQNDV
+2325 LTTQVNV
-2332 AHGDSGSTIPTSV
+2332 AQGDSGSAIPTSV
-2345 TDTLNSTIQSYL
+2345 TDTLNATTQSYL
-2357 DKGYVIDPYKVSG
+2357 DKGYVIDTAKAKE
-2370 TVPDTF
+2370 TVPGEF
-2376 DFSDQT
+2376 DYSGQNT
-2382 ADGADKEHQVV
+2382 DGYDAQPQVV
-2393 TIYLTHGTVTVTGN
+2393 TVYLKHGTETITST
-2407 DPKTPGEPIN
+2407 DPKDAD
-2417 PKDPNGSKYPPEAG
+2417 KS
-2431 KDNLVI
+2431 NLTI
-2437 SSQNIIHY
+2437 SSQNI
-2445 YDEAGNKL
+2445 
-2453 RDDKVTTDDST
+2453 V
-2464 LTREVTIDKVTSDVI
+2464 
-2479 STGKW
+2479 
-2484 TGGKE
+2484 
-2489 YENVNTPVVNG
+2489 
-2500 YYTDRVSAGA
+2500 
-2510 STVTP
+2510 
-2515 ADADPNSGRVHN
+2515 
-2527 GVITN
+2527 
-2532 ETTVIYHPMG
+2532 
-2542 HIIPIDKSGNPI
+2542 
-2554 PGAETPIFNND
+2554 
-2565 PNDPTKGSTTKSP
+2565 
-2578 IIPGYHLETPSDSA
+2578 
-2592 ITPDEPGKDR
+2592 
-2602 PVVYVA
+2602 
-2608 DTQELKVQV
+2608 
-2617 FDLDGDTP
+2617 
-2625 DEPLK
+2625 
-2630 TDKTGA
+2630 
-2636 TVGFTGDSFT
+2636 
-2646 NFPSDVAT
+2646 
-2654 NVDSLI
+2654 
-2660 KYYTDRGY
+2660 
-2668 LVKTKP
+2668 
-2674 SDEELSGKFDGDKT
+2674 
-2688 QTQYL
+2688 
-2693 KLQLVHD
+2693 
-2700 KVTVSGEDENTPAP
+2700 
-2714 DTPINE
+2714 
-2720 NDPDSV
+2720 
-2726 KYPSD
+2726 
-2731 VSKDNLVISSEVII
+2731 
-2745 HYEGAGEKTPK
+2745 HYEGAGNDTPK
-2756 NVIRTVDK
+2756 DVVRTDDS

-2774 VTGKVTNTSDWSS
+2774 VTGEVLETSKWTGKKEYDDVDTRVVNGYYADTKAAGASKVTTDDVSRVEDGVITNETTVTYHPMGKIIPVDKNGNPIPGSETPIFNNDSNDPTKATTTDSPIIPGYHLDNPDESSITPDDPGKDRKVVYVADTQNLVVQVFDKDSKTPDQPLDTTKTGATVEFTGDSFTNFPTDVATNIDALIKYYESRGYKVKTKPSPDELSAKFDGDKDITQYLKLVLTHDTETVTGENPKTPGTPINPDDPDSPTYGEETSREHLVIKSVDV
-2787 NTIEYESVLTPQIQG
+2787 IEYEGAGDKTPETNTRTNDATLIKNVTIDKVTGEVIATGEWTGKFIYEPIKTPKIDG
-2802 YTSDK
+2802 YT
-2807 VQVDKVSITK
+2807 VSLE
-2817 DNAGEAKNGKITYT
+2817 NAGGTAISSGDANEAVAGVITRK
-2831 FNVVYTPDK
+2831 FKVVYTPEKQELQLKIYDQDLDK
-2840 QQLILKVH
+2840 
-2848 DEDTQSYLGDPVIFD
+2848 YLGGTDSFY
-2863 GYTDQE
+2863 GLTDQE
-2869 VGNSPVDK
+2869 VGEDPQTRLD
-2877 LEELKKK
+2877 ELKKQFAERGF
-2884 YLDLGY
+2884 D
-2890 EIVEIPQLDKNYDD
+2890 IVEVPELAKNYDNTENGTSD
-2904 TPNVGGEPDKKPQV
+2904 QDNKPQV
-2918 FVLKVK
+2918 FVLVVK
-2924 HRIVP
+2924 HHIET
-2929 VTPDDPKTPDDIIP
+2929 VTPDDPKTPDDKIP
-2943 DSNQN
+2943 NTNQN
-2948 YPGGLTETDLSRTIT
+2948 YPGGLTEIDLSKTIT
-2963 RTIIVHYPSGTNQE
+2963 RTIIVHMPDGSTKE
-2977 IKQVVIYTRTA
+2977 IKQEVVYTRTA
-2988 TVDAVTKEVKYS
+2988 TVDSVTKEVTYTD
-3000 AWTTKNSNWPKYVAP
+3000 WTSKNSNWSEYQSPDI
-3015 VVPGYTPDKDM
+3015 PGYTVD
-3026 IELTYV
+3026 IEKVELAKV
-3032 PADGKD
+3032 PVDGHD

-3043 NYTADPEPDEPATPV
+3043 NYTADPVPDEPVNPSNPGNPGTTTPDQPQQPG
-3058 KPGEPITPV
+3058 KPTD
-3067 TPTKPGKQTKS
+3067 PTKPS
-3078 VKPKPTKPEKP
+3078 EPNKPSNPGRPTNPNHPTKPTKPVTP
-3089 AKQIKHEVVKLVKET
+3089 AKPDQTHDQHSKVNGET
-3104 KGKQL
+3104 DLNGFVDGISDEKAGAVA
-3109 YGSAQAKVDSKA
+3109 GASDNAQAGA
-3121 AQNVV
+3121 
-3126 DKTNGNNDKKLPQT
+3126 KKLPQT
-3140 NGESNWQLSLL
+3140 SGESGWQASLL
-3151 GVGVLALALLVWKK
+3151 GMGLFFISLFGFKK
-3165 KRDDE
+3165 KKEDE

>member
-17 KLTIGASSVLLSTLF
+17 KLTIGATSVLLSTLF
-32 LTVNNGQKVNAATGD
+32 LTVNNGQKVHAATD
-47 TVTNADSGASVT
+47 ETVTNAD
-59 KETEAN
+59 N
-65 KSNNDSSSVS
+65 KS
-75 LTKDATKV
+75 
-83 TNTSNGTDSIEKQKP
+83 G
-98 EVEDKSADAT
+98 
-108 TNGSAKAD
+108 
-116 DTKATEDKPSD
+116 TEDKAVTTENSETED
-127 SSSDQ
+127 KAQ
-132 KLTEDKTANNEK
+132 EATNVTKKTNEDKTATTEEK
-144 QNQQQDKTATDAKS
+144 QTGAVAK
-158 SDTSEKSE
+158 TSEKVGDN
-166 KAATT
+166 ATT
-171 ANNKLAKAAV
+171 DKSSETQASEDKVSSDDKTTDVANTELLRQLTIKKSLLLLTRLKKNNVTTPTSEVAKPAVNNKLAAPAP
-181 NKFAAK
+181 APS
-187 AEVGAMENEEVDYTS
+187 T
-202 DGSARTGSNAAFPV
+202 
-216 ASTSGLSDDGL
+216 ASLSDDGL
-227 VATDDQGVTLSM
+227 VATDDHGVTLSM

-244 GEGGQLGKSGI
+244 GEGGQLGNSGI
-255 TVKLSGT
+255 TVKFSGS
-262 VNAGDIYTI
+262 VSAGDIYTI
-271 QVPDFGWGYGP
+271 QVPDFGWGYGWGQYGP

-330 QIVLNNGNNYYGF
+330 QIVLNNGNNYYGQGRP
-343 SKPTTTLKDGIYDQN
+343 STTIKDGIYDQN
-358 IYWSRSSKADPTK
+358 IYWSRSSQADPTK
-371 ITKNP
+371 VTENSS
-376 TLSFTRKIETGFN
+376 LSFTRKVETGFN
-389 EPTFNLTAPDRNKV
+389 KPTFNLTAPDGNKV

-449 PKGFVLNQDVS
+449 PEGFVLNQDISV
-460 LKNSQIGDETTIE
+460 KNSQIGDKTTIE
-473 QVGGAGGNIIIK
+473 QVGGAGGDIIIT
-485 VPEGSGRQ
+485 VPKGSGRQ
-493 GYEGKPG
+493 GFESAPG

-511 ETTSTFRAADNITV
+511 ETTSTFTAAGNITV

-537 INAVLP
+537 IKAVLP

-553 DKPSEGEF
+553 DKPSEGQF

-587 FTNNTALAYENNLHL
+587 FTNNSALAYENNLHL

-619 INDVDRYGT
+619 INDIDRYGT

-651 KIDVPTKTMTV
+651 KIDVPTKTMTI
-662 TVKENDEGKEVYKDV
+662 TAKSHDKDGKEEFKDI
-677 VVPVTIKSADLVPDF
+677 VVPVTIKSADLVPNF

-697 HGDGILNYRTDGNF
+697 HGDNILNYRTGGNF

-727 ISDVLNNDPNLPEN
+727 ISDVLNNDLHLPKD

-763 TDTQTVLS
+763 TDTQTVMS

-778 LGASANQD
+778 LWASGKQDAN
-786 KDNRYYSPDID
+786 NRYYSPEID
-797 YTKGKYGTIGIKTSD
+797 YTKEKYGSISINVSN
-812 DSRKASNRIVEP
+812 DSKKASNRIVEP
-824 IFYYVLPAY
+824 TFYYVLPAY
-833 TNFTGDLTNIKDFNP
+833 TNFTGDLTNLLNLNP

-873 VVKLDY
+873 VIKLDY

-885 YDASKGNNTNPGGGN
+885 YDANKDGNT
-900 ILPIAI
+900 LPIAI

-955 KSGSLYMIGDGNWE
+955 KSGSLYMIGQGDWE

-1003 MNYTTEIANYSSGT
+1003 MNYATEIANYSSGS

-1022 MLINFPQADDDKKC
+1022 MLINFPQADPKNS

-1041 TGPEELN
+1041 TGPEEFIALN
-1048 SVNDKLT
+1048 NNLGK
-1055 SDDYVVYYST
+1055 DDFTTYYST
-1065 EQQDLPSTKDRG
+1065 KTQDLPTVKDRG
-1077 KVPDMTGYVTSD
+1077 KVPDMTGYVTAG
-1089 QVSDWSKIK
+1089 QVTDWSKIK
-1098 SAVIKFNTTLPS
+1098 SAVIKFNTTLP
-1110 GSVVGQI
+1110 GGTVLGQI

-1128 DAGKS
+1128 DAGKTS
-1133 ANFRAAVMGE
+1133 YFRAAVMGE
-1143 TLNPFITENTTI
+1143 TINPFLTENTSI
-1155 TVVGKSTVNTRL
+1155 KVVGKSTVNTRL
-1167 HYKDTDGQDHY
+1167 HYQDTDRQDHY

-1194 MNSSDFDLN
+1194 MKSSDFALN

-1216 VANQTP
+1216 VANQVP

-1230 NSKDATAEFNKIVTY
+1230 NSKDATAEFNKTVTY
-1245 AFDGDTV
+1245 AFDGDIV
-1252 QFELVPKIDKATQT
+1252 QFELEPKIDKATQT

-1310 NVNGQTQNLAVLVG
+1310 TVNGQTQDLLVHVG

-1337 IPAVSDYY
+1337 IPDVSDYY

-1360 FAFTKDGTLTFENT
+1360 FTFTKDGSLTFENT

-1387 VYDDESNTPGQ
+1387 VYDDDSDTPDQ
-1398 ALDTTDSGATTN
+1398 DLDTTESGATTD

-1423 ATNLE
+1423 ATNLQ
-1428 ALKAYYENK
+1428 ALKDYYERK
-1437 NYVVETLPAATGK
+1437 NYEVVTLPAASGK
-1450 FDSTNNGSGADKQ
+1450 FDSTNNGSGADTQ
-1463 VQVLEVHL
+1463 VQFLEVHL
-1471 KHAKDVKTE
+1471 KHVKDVKTE

-1494 KLPDAPKAPD
+1494 TSPDAPKAPD

-1521 KVNSNVTKSDWS
+1521 KVNNNVTKSDWS
-1533 GTYTSYGVTSPKLAD
+1533 GTYTSNGVTSPKLAD

-1555 VAAKATI
+1555 IAAKATI
-1562 SADFLKNAGKDEIAK
+1562 SADFLKNTGEDEIAR

-1630 LDGLTNSDIPAEFSS
+1630 LDGLTNSDIPDKFSS

-1657 GYKFVSNTDIPAK
+1657 GYKFVSNTAIPAK

-1699 KETKTVTRTINY
+1699 RETKTVTRKINY
-1711 YDQDQN
+1711 YDKDQKNQNNQN

-1761 TTTGDQTTLK
+1761 TTTDDQTTLK
-1771 QADGFTHTTGEAS
+1771 QADGFTHTTG

-1890 VYDENTFVN
+1890 VYDKNTFVN
-1899 GKDVSGQLVPGLKD
+1899 GKDVSGQPVPGLKD

-1961 FAEVASPSS
+1961 FTEVVSPSS
-1970 KTGYPELK
+1970 KNGYLELK

-1987 NAAKATHGVNAGD
+1987 NAAEATHGVNAGD

-2006 GNDSLVQIKY
+2006 GNDSLVQIEY
-2016 VDEDTGHTLKVD
+2016 IDEDTGNALKVD
-2028 TKNGKSGE
+2028 KKTGKSGE
-2036 TFDYSTTDT
+2036 KLEYSTTDL
-2045 IADYEKSG
+2045 IKEYEKQG
-2053 YELIHDGFTE
+2053 YELVHDGFTA
-2063 NDGNLNN
+2063 NDGNHN
-2070 KTFDS
+2070 KETFDS
-2075 YDDVPDSQRPE
+2075 YDDIPNGEHPE
-2086 TINQKWKVTLK
+2086 TINQKWTVTLK
-2097 HKKITVTNDDPKDP
+2097 HKKKTVTSNEPKDP
-2111 DGKIT
+2111 TEKIT
-2116 TDKGYDHNYPT
+2116 DGDYSHDYPANV
-2127 GVSETDLNNTVR
+2127 GQNDLNNTVS

-2144 IYTDKPEGSN
+2144 IYTDKPEGEN
-2154 QAFPTETQ
+2154 QAFPPVTQ
-2162 EVAYK
+2162 EVSYK
-2167 RQATIDLVKLAN
+2167 RDATIDLVKLAK
-2179 GDSDAVSYSNWKP
+2179 GDADAVSYTNWEP
-2192 KEAGKESFDSYQ
+2192 KEAGKESFDNNPVQ
-2204 VKPIKGYV
+2204 VVDGYV
-2212 ANYELVPSADVHK
+2212 ADYVVVPSQDVPK
-2225 DQDGKAENGQ
+2225 DENDKAQNGQ
-2235 DVVVKYSPVGKIIPI
+2235 NIVVKYSPVGKIIPV
-2250 DKDGNEIPNAPTPKY
+2250 DKDGHEIPDASTPKY
-2265 NNDPTDPTKTTTT
+2265 KNDHNDPTKTTTT
-2278 NVPEIPGYHA
+2278 DVPEIPGYHA

-2295 DNPLEDTKVVYV
+2295 DKPGEDTKVVYL
-2307 KNTQAIDLVY
+2307 KNTQTIDLVY
-2317 VDTKTNTT
+2317 VDTTTGQT
-2325 LTTQNDV
+2325 LTTQVNVDQ
-2332 AHGDSGSTIPTSV
+2332 GDSGSAIPTSV
-2345 TDTLNSTIQSYL
+2345 TDTLNATTQSYL
-2357 DKGYVIDPYKVSG
+2357 DKGYVIDTAKAKE
-2370 TVPDTF
+2370 TVPGKF
-2376 DFSDQT
+2376 DYSGQNTDGSDAQP
-2382 ADGADKEHQVV
+2382 QVV
-2393 TIYLTHGTVTVTGN
+2393 TIYLKHGTEIITST
-2407 DPKTPGEPIN
+2407 DPKDAD
-2417 PKDPNGSKYPPEAG
+2417 KS
-2431 KDNLVI
+2431 NLTI
-2437 SSQNIIHY
+2437 SSQNIVHY
-2445 YDEAGNKL
+2445 EGAGNDTPKDVV
-2453 RDDKVTTDDST
+2453 RTDDST
-2464 LTREVTIDKVTSDVI
+2464 LTRTVTIDKVTGEVLETS
-2479 STGKW
+2479 KW
-2484 TGGKE
+2484 TGKKE
-2489 YENVNTPVVNG
+2489 YDDVDTRVVNG
-2500 YYTDRVSAGA
+2500 YYADTKAAGA
-2510 STVTP
+2510 SKVTTDDVSR
-2515 ADADPNSGRVHN
+2515 AKD

-2532 ETTVIYHPMG
+2532 ETTVTYHPMG
-2542 HIIPIDKSGNPI
+2542 KIIPVDKNGNPI
-2554 PGAETPIFNND
+2554 PGSKTPIFNND
-2565 PNDPTKGSTTKSP
+2565 PNDPTKATTTDSP
-2578 IIPGYHLETPSDSA
+2578 IIPGYHLDNPDESS
-2592 ITPDEPGKDR
+2592 ITPDDPGKDR
-2602 PVVYVA
+2602 KVVYVA
-2608 DTQELKVQV
+2608 DTQNLVVQV
-2617 FDLDGDTP
+2617 FDKDSKIPDQPLDT
-2625 DEPLK
+2625 
-2630 TDKTGA
+2630 TKTGA
-2636 TVGFTGDSFT
+2636 TVEFTGDSFT
-2646 NFPSDVAT
+2646 NFPTDVAT
-2654 NVDSLI
+2654 NIDALI
-2660 KYYTDRGY
+2660 KYYEARGY
-2668 LVKTKP
+2668 KVETKP
-2674 SDEELSGKFDGDKT
+2674 STDELSAKFDGDKDI
-2688 QTQYL
+2688 TQYL
-2693 KLQLVHD
+2693 KLVLTHD
-2700 KVTVSGEDENTPAP
+2700 TEIVTGENPKTPG
-2714 DTPINE
+2714 TPINPD
-2720 NDPDSV
+2720 DPDSPT
-2726 KYPSD
+2726 YGEETSREH
-2731 VSKDNLVISSEVII
+2731 LVIKSVDVIE
-2745 HYEGAGEKTPK
+2745 YEGAGDKTPET
-2756 NVIRTVDK
+2756 N
-2764 TLTRT
+2764 TRT
-2769 VTIDK
+2769 NDATLIKNVTIDK
-2774 VTGKVTNTSDWSS
+2774 VTGEVIATGEWTGKF
-2787 NTIEYESVLTPQIQG
+2787 IYEPIKTPKIDG
-2802 YTSDK
+2802 YT
-2807 VQVDKVSITK
+2807 VSLE
-2817 DNAGEAKNGKITYT
+2817 NAGGTAISSGDANEAVAGVITRKVK
-2831 FNVVYTPDK
+2831 VVYTPEK
-2840 QQLILKVH
+2840 QELQLKVY
-2848 DEDTQSYLGDPVIFD
+2848 DQDLDKYLGKTDSFY
-2863 GYTDQE
+2863 GLTDQE
-2869 VGNSPVDK
+2869 VGEDPQTRLD
-2877 LEELKKK
+2877 ELKKQFAERGF
-2884 YLDLGY
+2884 D
-2890 EIVEIPQLDKNYDD
+2890 IVEVPELAKNYDNTENGTSD
-2904 TPNVGGEPDKKPQV
+2904 QDNKPQV
-2918 FVLKVK
+2918 FVLVVK
-2924 HRIVP
+2924 HHIET
-2929 VTPDDPKTPDDIIP
+2929 VTPDDPKTPEDKIP
-2943 DSNQN
+2943 NTNQN
-2948 YPGGLTETDLSRTIT
+2948 YPSGLTETDLSKTIT
-2963 RTIIVHYPSGTNQE
+2963 RTIIVHMPDGSTKE
-2977 IKQVVIYTRTA
+2977 IKQEVVYTRTA
-2988 TVDAVTKEVKYS
+2988 TVDSVTKEVKYTD
-3000 AWTTKNSNWPKYVAP
+3000 WTSKNSNWPEYQSP
-3015 VVPGYTPDKDM
+3015 DVPGYTVD
-3026 IELTYV
+3026 IEKVELAKV
-3032 PADGKD
+3032 PVDGHD

-3043 NYTADPEPDEPATPV
+3043 NYTADPVPDEPVNPSNPGNPGTTTPDQPQQPG
-3058 KPGEPITPV
+3058 KPTD
-3067 TPTKPGKQTKS
+3067 PTKPS
-3078 VKPKPTKPEKP
+3078 EPNKPSKPGRPTNPNHPTKPTKPVTP
-3089 AKQIKHEVVKLVKET
+3089 AKPDQTHDQHSKVNGET
-3104 KGKQL
+3104 DLNGFVDGISDEKAGAVA
-3109 YGSAQAKVDSKA
+3109 GASDNAQAGA
-3121 AQNVV
+3121 
-3126 DKTNGNNDKKLPQT
+3126 KKLPQT
-3140 NGESNWQLSLL
+3140 SGESGWQASLL
-3151 GVGVLALALLVWKK
+3151 GMGLFFISLFGFKK
-3165 KRDDE
+3165 KKEDE

>member
-17 KLTIGASSVLLSTLF
+17 KLTIGACSVLLSTLF
-32 LTVNNGQKVNAATGD
+32 LTVNNGQQVNAATGD
-47 TVTNADSGASVT
+47 TVTNADNNKTETDNESVT
-59 KETEAN
+59 KENEAT
-65 KSNNDSSSVS
+65 KTNNDSSVS
-75 LTKDATKV
+75 LNKDATEV
-83 TNTSNGTDSIEKQKP
+83 TNTSNGTDSTEKQKP
-98 EVEDKSADAT
+98 EVEDK
-108 TNGSAKAD
+108 NGSAKVD
-116 DTKATEDKPSD
+116 DTKTTEPTEDKSSD

-132 KLTEDKTANNEK
+132 KLTEDKSANNDNENQISNKIRQLLMLKAQILEK
-144 QNQQQDKTATDAKS
+144 
-158 SDTSEKSE
+158 

-171 ANNKLAKAAV
+171 ANNKLA
-181 NKFAAK
+181 
-187 AEVGAMENEEVDYTS
+187 
-202 DGSARTGSNAAFPV
+202 NAAFPV

-239 SKNTL
+239 SKKTL

-262 VNAGDIYTI
+262 VSAGDVYNI
-271 QVPDFGWGYGP
+271 QVPDFGWGYE

-330 QIVLNNGNNYYGF
+330 QIVLNNGNNYNGQGRP
-343 SKPTTTLKDGIYDQN
+343 STTIKDGIYDQN
-358 IYWSRSSKADPTK
+358 IYWSRSSQADPTK
-371 ITKNP
+371 VTENSS
-376 TLSFTRKIETGFN
+376 LSFTRKVETGFN
-389 EPTFNLTAPDRNKV
+389 KPTFNLTAPDGNKV

-449 PKGFVLNQDVS
+449 PEGFVLNQDISV
-460 LKNSQIGDETTIE
+460 KNSQIGDKTTIE
-473 QVGGAGGNIIIK
+473 QVGGAGGDIIIT
-485 VPEGSGRQ
+485 VPKGSGRQ
-493 GYEGKPG
+493 GFESAPG

-511 ETTSTFRAADNITV
+511 ETTSTFTAAGNITV

-537 INAVLP
+537 IKAVLP

-553 DKPSEGEF
+553 DKPSEGQF

-628 RSYTYTLTLTDGTKV
+628 RSYAYTLTLTDGTKV

-662 TVKENDEGKEVYKDV
+662 TVKEKDDEGKEVYKDV

-697 HGDGILNYRTDGNF
+697 HGDGILNYRTGGNF

-797 YTKGKYGTIGIKTSD
+797 YTKGKYGTIGISTSD

-1003 MNYTTEIANYSSGT
+1003 MNYATEIANYSTGT
-1017 IKDPY
+1017 LKDPY
-1022 MLINFPQADDDKKC
+1022 MLINFPQASPDKNN
-1036 FTFEL
+1036 FTYEL
-1041 TGPEELN
+1041 TGPEEFIALN
-1048 SVNDKLT
+1048 NNLGK
-1055 SDDYVVYYST
+1055 DDFTTYYST
-1065 EQQDLPSTKDRG
+1065 KTQDLPTVKDRG
-1077 KVPDMTGYVTSD
+1077 KVPDMTGYVTAG
-1089 QVSDWSKIK
+1089 QVTDWSKIK
-1098 SAVIKFNTTLPS
+1098 SAVIKFNTTLP
-1110 GSVVGQI
+1110 GGTVLGQI

-1128 DAGKS
+1128 DAGKTS
-1133 ANFRAAVMGE
+1133 YFRAAVMGE
-1143 TLNPFITENTTI
+1143 TINPFLTENTSI
-1155 TVVGKSTVNTRL
+1155 KVVGKSTINTRL
-1167 HYKDTDGQDHY
+1167 HYQDTDRQDHY

-1189 DNVDT
+1189 DNVDR
-1194 MNSSDFDLN
+1194 MKSSDFVLN

-1216 VANQTP
+1216 VANQVP

-1230 NSKDATAEFNKIVTY
+1230 NSKDATAEFNKTVTY
-1245 AFDGDTV
+1245 AFDGDIV
-1252 QFELVPKIDKATQT
+1252 QFELAPKIDKATQT
-1266 INRTVHFRTDGD
+1266 INRTVHFMDD
-1278 NSEEVAED
+1278 NNQKLARD

-1398 ALDTTDSGATTN
+1398 ALDTTDSSATTD

-1450 FDSTNNGSGADKQ
+1450 FDSTDNGSGADKQ

-1771 QADGFTHTTGEAS
+1771 QADGFTHTTG

-1877 DVATN
+1877 YVATN

-1890 VYDENTFVN
+1890 VYDKNTFVN
-1899 GKDVSGQLVPGLKD
+1899 GKDVSGQPVPGLKD

-1961 FAEVASPSS
+1961 FTEVVSPSS
-1970 KTGYPELK
+1970 KNGYLELK

-1987 NAAKATHGVNAGD
+1987 NAAEATHGVNAGD

-2006 GNDSLVQIKY
+2006 GNDSLVQIEY
-2016 VDEDTGHTLKVD
+2016 IDEDTGNALKVD
-2028 TKNGKSGE
+2028 KKTGKSGE
-2036 TFDYSTTDT
+2036 KLEYSTTDL
-2045 IADYEKSG
+2045 IKEYEKQG
-2053 YELIHDGFTE
+2053 YELVHDGFTA
-2063 NDGNLNN
+2063 NDGNHN
-2070 KTFDS
+2070 KETFDS
-2075 YDDVPDSQRPE
+2075 YDDIPDSQRPE

-2192 KEAGKESFDSYQ
+2192 KEAGKESFDRCQ

-2212 ANYELVPSADVHK
+2212 ANYELVPSADIHK

-2250 DKDGNEIPNAPTPKY
+2250 DKDGNKIPNAPTPEY

-2278 NVPEIPGYHA
+2278 DVPEIPGYHA

-2307 KNTQAIDLVY
+2307 KNTQVIDLVY

-2357 DKGYVIDPYKVSG
+2357 DKGYVIDPDKVSG

-2376 DFSDQT
+2376 DFSDQ
-2382 ADGADKEHQVV
+2382 AANGADKEHQVV
-2393 TIYLTHGTVTVTGN
+2393 TIYLNHGTVTVTGN

-2445 YDEAGNKL
+2445 YDEAGNKIL
-2453 RDDKVTTDDST
+2453 DDKVNTDDST
-2464 LTREVTIDKVTSDVI
+2464 LTRTVTIDKVTGKVTNTSD
-2479 STGKW
+2479 W

-2500 YYTDRVSAGA
+2500 YYVDKASASAGA

-2515 ADADPNSGRVHN
+2515 ADANSGRVHD

-2542 HIIPIDKSGNPI
+2542 HIIPKDKSGNKI
-2554 PGAETPIFNND
+2554 PGAETPIFTND
-2565 PNDPTKGSTTKSP
+2565 TKDPTKASTTNSP

-2636 TVGFTGDSFT
+2636 TVDFTGDSFT
-2646 NFPSDVAT
+2646 NFSSDVAT

-2668 LVKTKP
+2668 LIKTKP

-2700 KVTVSGEDENTPAP
+2700 KATVSGEDENTPAP

-2756 NVIRTVDK
+2756 DVIRTVDK

-2787 NTIEYESVLTPQIQG
+2787 NTTEYESVLTPQIQG

-2863 GYTDQE
+2863 GYSDQE
-2869 VGNSPVDK
+2869 VGNSSVDK

-2904 TPNVGGEPDKKPQV
+2904 TQNVGGEPDKEPQV

-2963 RTIIVHYPSGTNQE
+2963 RTIVVNFPSGTSQE
-2977 IKQVVIYTRTA
+2977 IKQVVTYTGTA

-3000 AWTTKNSNWPKYVAP
+3000 AWTTKNSDWPEQVAP
-3015 VVPGYTPDKDM
+3015 TVPGYTPDKDKVD
-3026 IELTYV
+3026 LTCV
-3032 PADGKD
+3032 PADGND

-3043 NYTADPEPDEPATPV
+3043 NYTADPETDEPTTPV
-3058 KPGEPITPV
+3058 KPGETITPV
-3067 TPTKPGKQTKS
+3067 TPTKPDKPTKP
-3078 VKPKPTKPEKP
+3078 VKPTKPSKPEKP
-3089 AKQIKHEVVKLVKET
+3089 AKQTKPEVVKPVKET

-3121 AQNVV
+3121 ARNVV
-3126 DKTNGNNDKKLPQT
+3126 DKNKANGTNDKKLPQT
-3140 NGESNWQLSLL
+3140 NSESDWQLSLL
-3151 GVGVLALALLVWKK
+3151 GVGVLALALLVLKK